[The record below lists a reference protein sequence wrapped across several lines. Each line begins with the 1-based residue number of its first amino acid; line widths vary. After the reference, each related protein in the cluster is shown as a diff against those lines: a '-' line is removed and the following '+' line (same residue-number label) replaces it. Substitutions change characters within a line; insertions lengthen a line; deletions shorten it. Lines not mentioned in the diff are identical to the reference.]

1 MKKFFNFKHFT
12 KKTSNI
18 VIGISSLTLVSGLAI
33 SIPLGIYSYNRSY
46 YQQLNEEIQTLSLE
60 QEQNPFKNGLAGLF
74 DNLTV
79 KDNFKNLTAFTAL
92 NLAKSKI
99 YNFDLLSLIDLNKLY
114 ENEFQISYDLINAQV
129 SGNSIK
135 NIVLF
140 LKSKNDNQ
148 IFSKAIDIKNF
159 AEETKVADDFSKF
172 EIDEKKSSINID
184 SKNLIS
190 FAEFKSKI
198 QANFSAAQ
206 ETESQK
212 FIAFEK
218 ALLAL
223 KGSYNFINNL
233 GNPSFIRN
241 GLTLEPTIVD
251 NNLSFFSENG
261 KNYLNF
267 DLIDGDKKTP
277 IQLEIKGIATN
288 QEIESEI
295 KSWLNDELVPEI
307 ELKPEI
313 QQNLVS
319 KNLSLGSY
327 LYSTQGDREN
337 NSLPKNFSGLFNY
350 TSNEFSLNTN
360 KLKNYIVNIDV
371 ILKDLSEISEQ
382 DRQNLIK
389 DGKVRLN
396 LSGSLTKRDQQKF
409 IKVLDFKFDTDIK
422 PDLNEF
428 SRIFARNLPQTQL
441 QDFSLPKAPNT
452 PALSSDRLVQIFN
465 EIKESSNQIDT
476 NNPNEKLVSQL
487 YLLDF
492 GKNPTKDLLEKY
504 KNELIQITESSKSQT
519 IQTQTFSDVDSGTN
533 ENKSENE
540 SLTLGKSIW
549 KALNLQRNF
558 ISLDVKPEINFEKQS
573 DNFVIEFSLIS
584 TKNNEKLASS
594 KIQINNVLSSQESAF
609 DVASKFYPTF
619 FLDGKA
625 SFSKISSSE
634 LQKIQDL
641 SDNDINFQNSNSV
654 ENKSTHNGFEIKKGF
669 KFIDNSLKTENT
681 STSPQAPKT
690 SPAPFSR
697 VNSGVVYFAFRP
709 KNINDYK
716 KHYLLSDSNGSGLF
730 IQKVARS
737 KYVEKS
743 KPVKAKIENKN
754 VEILP
759 NSSIDIKQIDAKI
772 DQYVIG
778 FDLKQVENFQSSNTY
793 LRNNQDSLHLEI
805 NTFLTSLKE
814 KQAVVLGPNSW
825 NIKNRFFSADIN
837 ENPTG
842 FPPISEYRP
851 SIEIANRIDENRFFS
866 QELRNS
872 SPLVGQKINPIID
885 QDQDILLEIIK
896 TPWSFEIT
904 AYSSSNNQLNSP
916 SSVSL
921 NAKTIYNTNHLTG
934 VWTPFP
940 NFFNLD
946 WAQIGPNPEKMTTN
960 SNTNGSD
967 STQSQNSNAS
977 IILKGLAVYNN
988 SQLTSPL
995 GKPAREEI
1003 KRSFIN
1009 AYLR

>member
-46 YQQLNEEIQTLSLE
+46 YQQLNEEIQTLSLD

-99 YNFDLLSLIDLNKLY
+99 YNFDLLSLIDLDKLY

-148 IFSKAIDIKNF
+148 IFSKAVDIKNF
-159 AEETKVADDFSKF
+159 AEENKVAVDFSKF
-172 EIDEKKSSINID
+172 EIDEEKSSINID

-190 FAEFKSKI
+190 FAEFKTKI
-198 QANFSAAQ
+198 QANFSAFQ

-233 GNPSFIRN
+233 GNPSFIRS

-251 NNLSFFSENG
+251 NNLSFFSENR

-277 IQLEIKGIATN
+277 IQLEIKGIATD
-288 QEIESEI
+288 QEIEAEV
-295 KSWLNDELVPEI
+295 KSWLNDELIPEI

-327 LYSTQGDREN
+327 LYSTQDDKTN
-337 NSLPKNFSGLFNY
+337 NSLPKNFSELFNY

-382 DRQNLIK
+382 DRLNLIK

-396 LSGSLTKRDQQKF
+396 LSGTLTKRDQQKF

-428 SRIFARNLPQTQL
+428 SRIFAKNLPQTQL
-441 QDFSLPKAPNT
+441 QDFSLPKASNT
-452 PALSSDRLVQIFN
+452 PALSSDKLVQIFN
-465 EIKESSNQIDT
+465 EIKQSSNQIDT
-476 NNPNEKLVSQL
+476 KNPDAKLVSQL

-492 GKNPTKDLLEKY
+492 GKNPTKDSLEKY
-504 KNELIQITESSKSQT
+504 KNELIEISKSQA
-519 IQTQTFSDVDSGTN
+519 IQAQTFSDSGDG
-533 ENKSENE
+533 KSENE
-540 SLTLGKSIW
+540 NKNQPLTLGKSIW

-573 DNFVIEFSLIS
+573 DNFVIEFSLVS

-594 KIQINNVLSSQESAF
+594 KIQINNVLSSQQSAF

-625 SFSKISSSE
+625 SFSQTSPTE
-634 LQKIQDL
+634 TLKIQDL
-641 SDNDINFQNSNSV
+641 SDNDINFQNSNSI
-654 ENKSTHNGFEIKKGF
+654 ENKSTHNGFEIKKAF

-681 STSPQAPKT
+681 SSTSQSPKT
-690 SPAPFSR
+690 NPAPFSR

-743 KPVKAKIENKN
+743 KPIEGKVVAGK
-754 VEILP
+754 VEINS
-759 NSSIDIKQIDAKI
+759 NSSIDIKQADAKI
-772 DQYVIG
+772 DEYVIG
-778 FDLKQVENFQSSNTY
+778 FDFQQVENFKSYNSYFRQGQN
-793 LRNNQDSLHLEI
+793 SLHLGLES
-805 NTFLTSLKE
+805 FLTSLKE

-837 ENPTG
+837 ENSTG
-842 FPPISEYRP
+842 FPPNSEYQP
-851 SIEIANRIDENRFFS
+851 SMEIANRTDESRFFS
-866 QELRNS
+866 QELQNS
-872 SPLVGQKINPIID
+872 SPIVGQNIIPIIE

-921 NAKTIYNTNHLTG
+921 NAKTIYNINHLTQ

-946 WAQIGPNPEKMTTN
+946 WSQIGPNPEKMTTDN
-960 SNTNGSD
+960 SSGESV
-967 STQSQNSNAS
+967 STQSQKSNAS

>member
-1 MKKFFNFKHFT
+1 MKKFFNFKHFSS
-12 KKTSNI
+12 KTSNI
-18 VIGISSLTLVSGLAI
+18 VIGISSLTIVSGLAI

-46 YQQLNEEIQTLSLE
+46 YQKLNEEIQTLSLD

-99 YNFDLLSLIDLNKLY
+99 YNFDLLSLIDLDKLY
-114 ENEFQISYDLINAQV
+114 ENEYQITYDLVNAQV

-159 AEETKVADDFSKF
+159 ADENKVVDFSKF

-190 FAEFKSKI
+190 FFEFKTKI
-198 QANFSAAQ
+198 QASFSAAQ

-241 GLTLEPTIVD
+241 GLTLEPRIVD
-251 NNLSFFSENG
+251 NNLSFFSEAG
-261 KNYLNF
+261 QNYLNF

-295 KSWLNDELVPEI
+295 KSWINDELIPEI
-307 ELKPEI
+307 KLKPEI

-327 LYSTQGDREN
+327 LYSTQDDKTDS
-337 NSLPKNFSGLFNY
+337 SLSKNFSGLFNY
-350 TSNEFSLNTN
+350 TSNEFNLNTN

-371 ILKDLSEISEQ
+371 VLKDLSEISEQ
-382 DRQNLIK
+382 DRLNLIK
-389 DGKVRLN
+389 DGKVRLS
-396 LSGSLTKRDQQKF
+396 LSGTLTKRDQQKF

-428 SRIFARNLPQTQL
+428 SRIFAKNLPQTEL
-441 QDFSLPKAPNT
+441 QNFSLPKAANT
-452 PALSSDRLVQIFN
+452 PALSSDKLVQIFN
-465 EIKESSNQIDT
+465 EIKESSSQIDT
-476 NNPNEKLVSQL
+476 KNPNEKLVTQL

-492 GKNPTKDLLEKY
+492 GKNPTKDSLEKY
-504 KNELIQITESSKSQT
+504 KNELIEISESSKSQA
-519 IQTQTFSDVDSGTN
+519 IQAQTFSDSGGQ
-533 ENKSENE
+533 KSENQP
-540 SLTLGKSIW
+540 LTLGKSIW
-549 KALNLQRNF
+549 KALNLQHNF

-573 DNFVIEFSLIS
+573 DNFVIEFSLVS

-594 KIQINNVLSSQESAF
+594 KIQINNVLSSQQSAF

-625 SFSKISSSE
+625 SFSQTSPTGT
-634 LQKIQDL
+634 LKIQDL
-641 SDNDINFQNSNSV
+641 SDNDIHFQNSNSI
-654 ENKSTHNGFEIKKGF
+654 ENKLTHNGFEIKKAF
-669 KFIDNSLKTENT
+669 KFMDNLPKTENT
-681 STSPQAPKT
+681 SSSPESPKPN
-690 SPAPFSR
+690 PAPFSR
-697 VNSGVVYFAFRP
+697 VNSGVVYLAFRP

-716 KHYLLSDSNGSGLF
+716 RHYLLSDSNGSGLF

-737 KYVEKS
+737 EYVEKS
-743 KPVKAKIENKN
+743 KIKAKIENKK
-754 VEILP
+754 VEIIP
-759 NSSIDIKQIDAKI
+759 NSSIDASQIDAKI
-772 DQYVIG
+772 DEYVIG
-778 FDLKQVENFQSSNTY
+778 FDLKQAENFQSSNTY
-793 LRNNQDSLHLEI
+793 LRKDKDWLHLEI
-805 NTFLTSLKE
+805 NSFLTSAKE

-825 NIKNRFFSADIN
+825 NIKNRLLSADIK
-837 ENPTG
+837 ENSSG

-851 SIEIANRIDENRFFS
+851 SIEIANRLDEIRLYS

-872 SPLVGQKINPIID
+872 SPFVGQKINPIIE

-916 SSVSL
+916 FSVSL

-934 VWTPFP
+934 VWNPLP

-946 WAQIGPNPEKMTTN
+946 WAQIGPNPEKMTVDTSTN
-960 SNTNGSD
+960 ESNSA
-967 STQSQNSNAS
+967 QSQNSNAS

-1009 AYLR
+1009 AYLK

>member
-1 MKKFFNFKHFT
+1 MKKFFNFKHFSS
-12 KKTSNI
+12 KTSNI
-18 VIGISSLTLVSGLAI
+18 VIGISSLTIVSGLAI

-46 YQQLNEEIQTLSLE
+46 YQKLNEEIQTLSLD

-79 KDNFKNLTAFTAL
+79 KDSFKNLTAFTAL

-99 YNFDLLSLIDLNKLY
+99 YNFDLLSLIDLDKLY
-114 ENEFQISYDLINAQV
+114 ENEYQITYDLINAQV

-159 AEETKVADDFSKF
+159 ADENKVVDFSKF

-190 FAEFKSKI
+190 FAEFKTKI
-198 QANFSAAQ
+198 QSSFTAIQA
-206 ETESQK
+206 TESQK

-223 KGSYNFINNL
+223 KGSYNFINSL

-241 GLTLEPTIVD
+241 GLTLEPTIID
-251 NNLSFFSENG
+251 NNLSFFSEAG

-267 DLIDGDKKTP
+267 ELIDGDKKTP
-277 IQLEIKGIATN
+277 IQLEIKGITTD

-295 KSWLNDELVPEI
+295 KSWINDELIPEI
-307 ELKPEI
+307 KLKPRI
-313 QQNLVS
+313 QQDLVS

-327 LYSTQGDREN
+327 LYSTQDET
-337 NSLPKNFSGLFNY
+337 NSSLAKNFSELFNY
-350 TSNEFSLNTN
+350 TSNEFGVNTN
-360 KLKNYIVNIDV
+360 KLKNYFVNIDIV
-371 ILKDLSEISEQ
+371 LKDLTEISEQ
-382 DRQNLIK
+382 DRLNLIK
-389 DGKVRLN
+389 DGKVRLS
-396 LSGSLTKRDQQKF
+396 LSGTLTKRDQQKF
-409 IKVLDFKFDTDIK
+409 IKVLDFKLDTDIK

-428 SRIFARNLPQTQL
+428 SRIFAKNLPQTKL
-441 QDFSLPKAPNT
+441 ENFSLPKASNT
-452 PALSSDRLVQIFN
+452 PALSSDKLVQIFN
-465 EIKESSNQIDT
+465 EIKQSSNQIDT
-476 NNPNEKLVSQL
+476 KNPDEKLVSQL

-492 GKNPTKDLLEKY
+492 GKNPTKDSLEQY
-504 KNELIQITESSKSQT
+504 KKELIEISESSKSQA
-519 IQTQTFSDVDSGTN
+519 IQAQTFSDSDDQ
-533 ENKSENE
+533 KSENKPL
-540 SLTLGKSIW
+540 SLGKSIW
-549 KALNLQRNF
+549 KALNLQHNF

-594 KIQINNVLSSQESAF
+594 KIQINNVLSSQQSAF

-625 SFSKISSSE
+625 SFSQTSPTES
-634 LQKIQDL
+634 LKIQDL
-641 SDNDINFQNSNSV
+641 SDNDIHFQDSNSMQ
-654 ENKSTHNGFEIKKGF
+654 NKLTHNGFEIKKAF
-669 KFIDNSLKTENT
+669 KFMDNSPKTENT
-681 STSPQAPKT
+681 SSSTEQPKT
-690 SPAPFSR
+690 NPAPFSR

-716 KHYLLSDSNGSGLF
+716 KHYLLTDSNGSGLF
-730 IQKVARS
+730 IQKVGRS
-737 KYVEKS
+737 KYAEKS
-743 KPVKAKIENKN
+743 KPIEGKIVGKE
-754 VEILP
+754 VEF
-759 NSSIDIKQIDAKI
+759 NRSSSIDTSQIDAKI
-772 DQYVIG
+772 DEYVIG
-778 FDLKQVENFQSSNTY
+778 FDLKQVENFKSSNSY
-793 LRNNQDSLHLEI
+793 FRQDQNSLHLAI
-805 NTFLTSLKE
+805 DSFLTSLKE
-814 KQAVVLGPNSW
+814 KQAVVLGPSSW
-825 NIKNRFFSADIN
+825 NIKDRMLSADIK
-837 ENPTG
+837 ENSAG

-851 SIEIANRIDENRFFS
+851 SIEIANRTDELRFFS
-866 QELRNS
+866 QEFRNS
-872 SPLVGQKINPIID
+872 SPFVGQKINPIIE

-916 SSVSL
+916 FSVSL

-934 VWTPFP
+934 AWTPFP

-946 WAQIGPNPEKMTTN
+946 WAQIGPNPDKTTAYTG
-960 SNTNGSD
+960 SNGSD
-967 STQSQNSNAS
+967 STQNQNSNGS

-988 SQLTSPL
+988 SQLTTPL

-1009 AYLR
+1009 AYLK

>member
-1 MKKFFNFKHFT
+1 MKKFFNFKHFSS
-12 KKTSNI
+12 KTSNI
-18 VIGISSLTLVSGLAI
+18 VIGISSLTIVSGLAI

-46 YQQLNEEIQTLSLE
+46 YQKLNEEIQTLSLD

-79 KDNFKNLTAFTAL
+79 KEDFKNLTAFTAL

-99 YNFDLLSLIDLNKLY
+99 YNFDLLSLIDLDKLY
-114 ENEFQISYDLINAQV
+114 ENEYQITYDLINAQV

-159 AEETKVADDFSKF
+159 ADENKVVDDFSKF

-198 QANFSAAQ
+198 QASFSAAQ
-206 ETESQK
+206 ATENQK

-223 KGSYNFINNL
+223 KGNYNFINSL

-251 NNLSFFSENG
+251 NNLSFFSEAG

-277 IQLEIKGIATN
+277 IQLEIKGIATD

-295 KSWLNDELVPEI
+295 KSWINDELIPEI
-307 ELKPEI
+307 KLKPRI
-313 QQNLVS
+313 QQDLVS

-327 LYSTQGDREN
+327 LYSTQDET
-337 NSLPKNFSGLFNY
+337 NSSLSKNFSELFNY

-360 KLKNYIVNIDV
+360 KLKNYLVNIDIV
-371 ILKDLSEISEQ
+371 LKDLSEISEQ
-382 DRQNLIK
+382 DRLNLIK
-389 DGKVRLN
+389 DGKVRLS
-396 LSGSLTKRDQQKF
+396 LSGTLTKRDEQKF

-428 SRIFARNLPQTQL
+428 SRIFAKNLPQTKL
-441 QDFSLPKAPNT
+441 ENFSLPKASNT
-452 PALSSDRLVQIFN
+452 PALSSDKLVQIFN
-465 EIKESSNQIDT
+465 EIKQSSNQIDT
-476 NNPNEKLVSQL
+476 KNPDEKLVSQL

-492 GKNPTKDLLEKY
+492 GKNPTKDSLEQY
-504 KNELIQITESSKSQT
+504 KKELIEISESSKSQA
-519 IQTQTFSDVDSGTN
+519 IQAQTFSDSDDQ
-533 ENKSENE
+533 KSENKPL
-540 SLTLGKSIW
+540 SLGKSIW
-549 KALNLQRNF
+549 KALNLQHNF

-594 KIQINNVLSSQESAF
+594 KIQINNVLSSQQSAF

-625 SFSKISSSE
+625 SFSQTSPTES
-634 LQKIQDL
+634 LKIQDL
-641 SDNDINFQNSNSV
+641 SDNDIHFQDSNSMQ
-654 ENKSTHNGFEIKKGF
+654 NKLTHNGFEIKKAF
-669 KFIDNSLKTENT
+669 KFMDNSPKTENT
-681 STSPQAPKT
+681 SSSTEQPKT
-690 SPAPFSR
+690 NPAPFSR

-716 KHYLLSDSNGSGLF
+716 KHYLLTDSNGSGLF
-730 IQKVARS
+730 IQKVGRS
-737 KYVEKS
+737 KYAEKS
-743 KPVKAKIENKN
+743 KPIEGKIVGKE
-754 VEILP
+754 VEF
-759 NSSIDIKQIDAKI
+759 NRSSSIDTSQIDAKI
-772 DQYVIG
+772 DEYVIG
-778 FDLKQVENFQSSNTY
+778 FDLKQVENFKSSNSY
-793 LRNNQDSLHLEI
+793 FRQDQNSLHLAI
-805 NTFLTSLKE
+805 DSFLTSLKE
-814 KQAVVLGPNSW
+814 KQAVVLGPSSW
-825 NIKNRFFSADIN
+825 NIKDRMLSADIK
-837 ENPTG
+837 ENSAG

-851 SIEIANRIDENRFFS
+851 SIEIANRTDELRFFS
-866 QELRNS
+866 QEFRNS
-872 SPLVGQKINPIID
+872 SPFVGQKINPIIE

-916 SSVSL
+916 FSVSL

-934 VWTPFP
+934 AWTPFP

-946 WAQIGPNPEKMTTN
+946 WAQIGPNPDKTTAYTG
-960 SNTNGSD
+960 SNGSD
-967 STQSQNSNAS
+967 STQNQNSNGS

-988 SQLTSPL
+988 SQLTTPL

-1009 AYLR
+1009 AYLK

>member
-1 MKKFFNFKHFT
+1 MKKFFNFKHFSS
-12 KKTSNI
+12 KTSNI
-18 VIGISSLTLVSGLAI
+18 VIGISSLTIVSGLAI

-46 YQQLNEEIQTLSLE
+46 YQKLNEEIQTLSLD

-79 KDNFKNLTAFTAL
+79 KDDFKNLTAFTAL

-99 YNFDLLSLIDLNKLY
+99 YNFDLLSLIDLDKLY
-114 ENEFQISYDLINAQV
+114 ENEYQITYDLVNAQV

-159 AEETKVADDFSKF
+159 ADENKVVDFSKF

-184 SKNLIS
+184 SKNLVS
-190 FAEFKSKI
+190 FSEFKSKI
-198 QANFSAAQ
+198 QASFSAAQ
-206 ETESQK
+206 ATESQK

-241 GLTLEPTIVD
+241 GLTLEPVIVD
-251 NNLSFFSENG
+251 NNLSFFSEADQ
-261 KNYLNF
+261 NYLNF
-267 DLIDGDKKTP
+267 ELIDGDKKTP
-277 IQLEIKGIATN
+277 IQLEIKGIATD

-295 KSWLNDELVPEI
+295 KSWINDELIPEI
-307 ELKPEI
+307 KLKPEI

-327 LYSTQGDREN
+327 LYSTQDET
-337 NSLPKNFSGLFNY
+337 NSILSKNFSELFNY

-360 KLKNYIVNIDV
+360 KLKNYLVNIDIV
-371 ILKDLSEISEQ
+371 LKDLSEISEQ
-382 DRQNLIK
+382 DRLNLIK

-396 LSGSLTKRDQQKF
+396 LSGTLTKRDHQKF
-409 IKVLDFKFDTDIK
+409 IKILDFKLDTDIK
-422 PDLNEF
+422 SDLNEF
-428 SRIFARNLPQTQL
+428 SRIFARNLPETKL
-441 QDFSLPKAPNT
+441 QDFSLPKASNT
-452 PALSSDRLVQIFN
+452 PALSSDKLVQIFN
-465 EIKESSNQIDT
+465 EIKESSSQIDT
-476 NNPNEKLVSQL
+476 KNPNDKLVTQL

-492 GKNPTKDLLEKY
+492 GKNPSKDSLEKY
-504 KNELIQITESSKSQT
+504 KKELIEISESSKSQA
-519 IQTQTFSDVDSGTN
+519 IQAQTFSDSGDG
-533 ENKSENE
+533 KSENE
-540 SLTLGKSIW
+540 PLTLGKSIW
-549 KALNLQRNF
+549 KALNLQHNF

-573 DNFVIEFSLIS
+573 DNFVIEFSLVS

-594 KIQINNVLSSQESAF
+594 KIQINNVLSSQQSAF

-619 FLDGKA
+619 FLDGRA
-625 SFSKISSSE
+625 SFSQTSPTE
-634 LQKIQDL
+634 TLKIQDL
-641 SDNDINFQNSNSV
+641 SDNDINFQNSNST
-654 ENKSTHNGFEIKKGF
+654 ENKLTHNGFEIKKAF
-669 KFIDNSLKTENT
+669 KFIDNSQKTENT
-681 STSPQAPKT
+681 SSSTETPKT
-690 SPAPFSR
+690 NPAPFSR
-697 VNSGVVYFAFRP
+697 VNSGVVYLAFRP

-743 KPVKAKIENKN
+743 KPIKAKIEKNKE
-754 VEILP
+754 VQIIP
-759 NSSIDIKQIDAKI
+759 NLSIDASQIDAKI
-772 DQYVIG
+772 DEYVIG
-778 FDLKQVENFQSSNTY
+778 FDLKQAENFQSSNTY
-793 LRNNQDSLHLEI
+793 LRKDKDWLHLEI
-805 NTFLTSLKE
+805 NSFLTSAKE
-814 KQAVVLGPNSW
+814 KQAVVLGPSSW
-825 NIKNRFFSADIN
+825 KIKDRMLSADIN
-837 ENPTG
+837 ENSTG
-842 FPPISEYRP
+842 FPPNSEYRP
-851 SIEIANRIDENRFFS
+851 SIEIANRLDEMRLFS
-866 QELRNS
+866 QEFRNS
-872 SPLVGQKINPIID
+872 SPFVGQKINPIIE

-916 SSVSL
+916 FSVSL
-921 NAKTIYNTNHLTG
+921 NAKTIYNINHFTG
-934 VWTPFP
+934 VWNPLP

-946 WAQIGPNPEKMTTN
+946 WSQIGPNPEKMSTDTD
-960 SNTNGSD
+960 SKGSD
-967 STQSQNSNAS
+967 STQNQKSNAS
-977 IILKGLAVYNN
+977 IILKGLAVYNG

-1009 AYLR
+1009 AYLK

>member
-1 MKKFFNFKHFT
+1 MKKFFNFKHFSS
-12 KKTSNI
+12 KTSNI
-18 VIGISSLTLVSGLAI
+18 VIGISSLTIVSGLAI

-46 YQQLNEEIQTLSLE
+46 YQKLNEEIQTLSLD

-79 KDNFKNLTAFTAL
+79 KDNFKNLTAFIAL

-99 YNFDLLSLIDLNKLY
+99 YNFDLLSLIDLDKLY
-114 ENEFQISYDLINAQV
+114 ENEYQITYDLVNAQV

-140 LKSKNDNQ
+140 LKSENDNQ

-159 AEETKVADDFSKF
+159 ADENKVVDFSKF

-190 FAEFKSKI
+190 FAEFKTKI
-198 QANFSAAQ
+198 QASFSAAQ
-206 ETESQK
+206 ETENQK

-241 GLTLEPTIVD
+241 GLTLEPAIVD
-251 NNLSFFSENG
+251 NNLSFFSEAG

-267 DLIDGDKKTP
+267 ELIDGDKKTP
-277 IQLEIKGIATN
+277 IQLEIKGIATD

-295 KSWLNDELVPEI
+295 KSWINDELIPEI
-307 ELKPEI
+307 KLKPQI

-327 LYSTQGDREN
+327 LYSTQDETN
-337 NSLPKNFSGLFNY
+337 NSLSKNFSELFNY

-360 KLKNYIVNIDV
+360 KLKNYFVNIDIV
-371 ILKDLSEISEQ
+371 LKDLSEISEQ
-382 DRQNLIK
+382 DRLNLIK

-396 LSGSLTKRDQQKF
+396 LSGTLTKRDHQKF
-409 IKVLDFKFDTDIK
+409 IKILDFKLDTDIK

-428 SRIFARNLPQTQL
+428 SRIFARNLPQTKL
-441 QDFSLPKAPNT
+441 QDFSLPKASNM
-452 PALSSDRLVQIFN
+452 PALSSDKLVQIFN
-465 EIKESSNQIDT
+465 EIKESSSQIDT
-476 NNPNEKLVSQL
+476 KNPNEKLVSQL

-492 GKNPTKDLLEKY
+492 GKNPSKDSLEEY
-504 KNELIQITESSKSQT
+504 KKELIEISESSKSQA
-519 IQTQTFSDVDSGTN
+519 IQAQTFSDLNDQ
-533 ENKSENE
+533 KSENKP
-540 SLTLGKSIW
+540 LTLGKSIW
-549 KALNLQRNF
+549 KALNLQHNF
-558 ISLDVKPEINFEKQS
+558 ISLDVRPEINFEKQS
-573 DNFVIEFSLIS
+573 DNFVIEFSLVS

-594 KIQINNVLSSQESAF
+594 KIQINNVLSSQQSAF

-625 SFSKISSSE
+625 SFSQTSSTES
-634 LQKIQDL
+634 LKIQDL
-641 SDNDINFQNSNSV
+641 SDNDIHFQDSNSV
-654 ENKSTHNGFEIKKGF
+654 ENKLTHNGFEIKKAF
-669 KFIDNSLKTENT
+669 KFMDNSPKTENT
-681 STSPQAPKT
+681 SSSTEQPKT
-690 SPAPFSR
+690 NPAPFSR
-697 VNSGVVYFAFRP
+697 VNSGVVYLAFRP

-730 IQKVARS
+730 IQKVGRS

-743 KPVKAKIENKN
+743 KPIEGKIGGGK
-754 VEILP
+754 VEINP
-759 NSSIDIKQIDAKI
+759 SPSIDTKQADAKV
-772 DQYVIG
+772 DEYVIG
-778 FDLKQVENFQSSNTY
+778 FDFQQVEDFKSY
-793 LRNNQDSLHLEI
+793 NNHFRQGQNSLHLGLES
-805 NTFLTSLKE
+805 FSTSLKE
-814 KQAVVLGPNSW
+814 KQAVVLGHNSW

-837 ENPTG
+837 ENSTG
-842 FPPISEYRP
+842 FPPNSEYRP
-851 SIEIANRIDENRFFS
+851 SMEIANRTDESRFFS
-866 QELRNS
+866 QEFRNS
-872 SPLVGQKINPIID
+872 SPFVGQKINPIIE

-904 AYSSSNNQLNSP
+904 VYSSSNNQLNSP
-916 SSVSL
+916 FSVSL
-921 NAKTIYNTNHLTG
+921 NAKTIYNINHLTHE
-934 VWTPFP
+934 WTPFP

-946 WAQIGPNPEKMTTN
+946 WAQIGPNPEKMTTDTA
-960 SNTNGSD
+960 SDGSD
-967 STQSQNSNAS
+967 STQTQNQKSNAS
-977 IILKGLAVYNN
+977 IILKGLAVYND

-1009 AYLR
+1009 AYLK

>member
-1 MKKFFNFKHFT
+1 MKKFFNFKHFSS
-12 KKTSNI
+12 KTSNI
-18 VIGISSLTLVSGLAI
+18 VIGISSLTIVSGLAI

-46 YQQLNEEIQTLSLE
+46 YQKLNEEIQTLSLD

-99 YNFDLLSLIDLNKLY
+99 YNFDLLSLIDLDKLY
-114 ENEFQISYDLINAQV
+114 ENEYQITYDLINAQV

-159 AEETKVADDFSKF
+159 ADENKVVDFSKF

-190 FAEFKSKI
+190 FSEFKSKI
-198 QANFSAAQ
+198 QASFSAAQ
-206 ETESQK
+206 ATESQK

-241 GLTLEPTIVD
+241 GLTLEPVIVD
-251 NNLSFFSENG
+251 NNLSFFSEADQ
-261 KNYLNF
+261 NYLNF
-267 DLIDGDKKTP
+267 ELIDGDKKTP
-277 IQLEIKGIATN
+277 IQLEIKGIATD

-295 KSWLNDELVPEI
+295 KSWINDELIPEI
-307 ELKPEI
+307 KLKPQI

-327 LYSTQGDREN
+327 LYSTQDETN
-337 NSLPKNFSGLFNY
+337 NSLSKNFSELFNY

-360 KLKNYIVNIDV
+360 KLKNYFVNIDIV
-371 ILKDLSEISEQ
+371 LKDLSEISEQ
-382 DRQNLIK
+382 DRLNLIK

-396 LSGSLTKRDQQKF
+396 LSGTLTKRDHQKF
-409 IKVLDFKFDTDIK
+409 IKILDFKLDTDIK

-428 SRIFARNLPQTQL
+428 SRIFARNLPQTKL
-441 QDFSLPKAPNT
+441 QDFSLPKASNM
-452 PALSSDRLVQIFN
+452 PALSSDKLVQIFN
-465 EIKESSNQIDT
+465 EIKESSSQIDT
-476 NNPNEKLVSQL
+476 KNPNEKLVSQL

-492 GKNPTKDLLEKY
+492 GKNPSKDSLEEY
-504 KNELIQITESSKSQT
+504 KKELIEISESSKSQA
-519 IQTQTFSDVDSGTN
+519 IQAQTFSDLDDQ
-533 ENKSENE
+533 KSENKP
-540 SLTLGKSIW
+540 LTLGKSIW
-549 KALNLQRNF
+549 KALNLQHNF
-558 ISLDVKPEINFEKQS
+558 ISLDVRPVINFEKQS
-573 DNFVIEFSLIS
+573 DNFVIEFSLVS

-594 KIQINNVLSSQESAF
+594 KIQINNVLSSQQSAF
-609 DVASKFYPTF
+609 DIASKFYPTF

-625 SFSKISSSE
+625 SFSQTSSTES
-634 LQKIQDL
+634 LKIQDL
-641 SDNDINFQNSNSV
+641 SDNDIHFQDSNST
-654 ENKSTHNGFEIKKGF
+654 ENKLTHNGFEIKKAF
-669 KFIDNSLKTENT
+669 KFIDSSQKTENT
-681 STSPQAPKT
+681 SSSTETPKT
-690 SPAPFSR
+690 NPAPFSR

-709 KNINDYK
+709 KNISDYK

-743 KPVKAKIENKN
+743 KPIKAKIEKNKE
-754 VEILP
+754 VQIIP
-759 NSSIDIKQIDAKI
+759 NPSIDASQIDVKI
-772 DQYVIG
+772 DEYVIG
-778 FDLKQVENFQSSNTY
+778 FDLKQAENFQSSNTY
-793 LRNNQDSLHLEI
+793 LRKDKDWLHLEI
-805 NTFLTSLKE
+805 NSFLTSAKQ
-814 KQAVVLGPNSW
+814 KQAVVLGPSSW
-825 NIKNRFFSADIN
+825 NIKNRLFSADIK
-837 ENPTG
+837 ENSDG
-842 FPPISEYRP
+842 FPPNSEYRP
-851 SIEIANRIDENRFFS
+851 IMEIANRVDEIRLFS
-866 QELRNS
+866 QEFRNS
-872 SPLVGQKINPIID
+872 SPFVGQKINPIIE

-916 SSVSL
+916 FSVSL
-921 NAKTIYNTNHLTG
+921 NAKTIFNVNHLTG
-934 VWTPFP
+934 VWNPLP

-946 WAQIGPNPEKMTTN
+946 WSQIGPNPDKTTADTA
-960 SNTNGSD
+960 SNGSD
-967 STQSQNSNAS
+967 STQSQKSNAS
-977 IILKGLAVYNN
+977 IILKGLAVYNG
-988 SQLTSPL
+988 SQLTTHL

-1009 AYLR
+1009 AYLK

>member
-12 KKTSNI
+12 NKTSNI

-46 YQQLNEEIQTLSLE
+46 YQKLNEEIQTLSLD

-74 DNLTV
+74 DNLIV

-99 YNFDLLSLIDLNKLY
+99 YNFDLLSLIDLDKLY
-114 ENEFQISYDLINAQV
+114 QNEFQISYDLINAQV

-148 IFSKAIDIKNF
+148 IFSKAVDIKNF
-159 AEETKVADDFSKF
+159 AEENKVANDFSKF
-172 EIDEKKSSINID
+172 EIDEEKSSINID

-190 FAEFKSKI
+190 FAEFKTKI

-206 ETESQK
+206 ETENQK

-223 KGSYNFINNL
+223 KGNYNFINSL
-233 GNPSFIRN
+233 GNPSFIRS

-251 NNLSFFSENG
+251 NNLSFFSENR

-288 QEIESEI
+288 QEIETEI
-295 KSWLNDELVPEI
+295 KSWINDELIPEI
-307 ELKPEI
+307 KLKPEV

-327 LYSTQGDREN
+327 LYSTQDDKTN
-337 NSLPKNFSGLFNY
+337 TTLPKNFSELFNY
-350 TSNEFSLNTN
+350 ISNEFSVNTN

-382 DRQNLIK
+382 DRLNLIK

-396 LSGSLTKRDQQKF
+396 LSGTLTKRDQQKF

-428 SRIFARNLPQTQL
+428 SRIFAKNLPQTEL
-441 QDFSLPKAPNT
+441 QDFSLPKALNT
-452 PALSSDRLVQIFN
+452 PALSSDKLVQIFN
-465 EIKESSNQIDT
+465 EIKELSSSQIDT
-476 NNPNEKLVSQL
+476 RNPNEKLVTQL

-504 KNELIQITESSKSQT
+504 KNELIEISESSKSQE
-519 IQTQTFSDVDSGTN
+519 IQTQTFSDSD
-533 ENKSENE
+533 EQKNKNE

-549 KALNLQRNF
+549 KALNLQHNF

-584 TKNNEKLASS
+584 TKNNEKLATS

-625 SFSKISSSE
+625 SFSKNSPRTS
-634 LQKIQDL
+634 LKIQDL
-641 SDNDINFQNSNSV
+641 SDNDINFQNSNSI
-654 ENKSTHNGFEIKKGF
+654 ENKSTHNGFEIKKAF

-681 STSPQAPKT
+681 SSSSEAPKT
-690 SPAPFSR
+690 NPTPFSR
-697 VNSGVVYFAFRP
+697 VNSGVVYFAFRS

-743 KPVKAKIENKN
+743 KPVKAKIENKK
-754 VEILP
+754 VEIIP
-759 NSSIDIKQIDAKI
+759 NSSIDIKHTDAKI
-772 DQYVIG
+772 DEYVIG
-778 FDLKQVENFQSSNTY
+778 FDFKQVENFQSSNTY
-793 LRNNQDSLHLEI
+793 LRKDQDSLHLEI
-805 NTFLTSLKE
+805 DTFLTSLKE

-842 FPPISEYRP
+842 FPPIFEYRP
-851 SIEIANRIDENRFFS
+851 SIEIANRIDESRYFS

-872 SPLVGQKINPIID
+872 SPLVGQKINPIIE

-916 SSVSL
+916 TSVSL

-940 NFFNLD
+940 NFFNFD
-946 WAQIGPNPEKMTTN
+946 WAQIGPNPEKMTTD
-960 SNTNGSD
+960 SSTNGSN
-967 STQSQNSNAS
+967 STQSQKSNAS

>member
-1 MKKFFNFKHFT
+1 MKKFFNFKHFSS
-12 KKTSNI
+12 KTSNI
-18 VIGISSLTLVSGLAI
+18 VIGISSLTIVSGLAI

-46 YQQLNEEIQTLSLE
+46 YQKLNEEIQTLSLD

-99 YNFDLLSLIDLNKLY
+99 YNFDLLSLIDLDKLY
-114 ENEFQISYDLINAQV
+114 ENEYQITYDLINAQV

-159 AEETKVADDFSKF
+159 ADENKVVDDFSKF

-190 FAEFKSKI
+190 FSEFKSKI
-198 QANFSAAQ
+198 QASFAAIKA
-206 ETESQK
+206 TESQK

-223 KGSYNFINNL
+223 KGSYNFINSL

-241 GLTLEPTIVD
+241 GLTLEPTIID
-251 NNLSFFSENG
+251 NNLSFFSEAG

-267 DLIDGDKKTP
+267 ELIDGDKKTP
-277 IQLEIKGIATN
+277 IQLEIKGIATD

-295 KSWLNDELVPEI
+295 KSWINDELIPEI
-307 ELKPEI
+307 KLKPEI
-313 QQNLVS
+313 QQDLVS

-327 LYSTQGDREN
+327 LYSTQDET
-337 NSLPKNFSGLFNY
+337 NSTLSKNFSELFNY

-360 KLKNYIVNIDV
+360 KLKNYLVNIDIV
-371 ILKDLSEISEQ
+371 LKDLSEISEQ
-382 DRQNLIK
+382 DRLNLIK

-396 LSGSLTKRDQQKF
+396 LSGTLTKRDQQKF
-409 IKVLDFKFDTDIK
+409 IKVLDFKLDTDIK

-428 SRIFARNLPQTQL
+428 SRIFAKNLPQTKL
-441 QDFSLPKAPNT
+441 ENFSLPKASNT
-452 PALSSDRLVQIFN
+452 PALSSDKLVQIFN
-465 EIKESSNQIDT
+465 EIKQLSNQIDT
-476 NNPNEKLVSQL
+476 KNPDEKLVTQL

-492 GKNPTKDLLEKY
+492 GKNPTKDSLEKY
-504 KNELIQITESSKSQT
+504 KNELIEISESSKSQS
-519 IQTQTFSDVDSGTN
+519 IQAQTFSDSAEGESKN
-533 ENKSENE
+533 EQ
-540 SLTLGKSIW
+540 LTLGKSIW
-549 KALNLQRNF
+549 KALNLQHNF

-573 DNFVIEFSLIS
+573 DNFVIEFSLVS

-594 KIQINNVLSSQESAF
+594 KIQINNVLSSQQSAF

-625 SFSKISSSE
+625 SFSQTSPTES
-634 LQKIQDL
+634 LKIQDL
-641 SDNDINFQNSNSV
+641 SDNDIHFQDSNSI
-654 ENKSTHNGFEIKKGF
+654 ENKLTHNGFEIKKAF
-669 KFIDNSLKTENT
+669 KFMDNSAKTENT
-681 STSPQAPKT
+681 SSSSESPKT
-690 SPAPFSR
+690 NPAPFSR
-697 VNSGVVYFAFRP
+697 VNSGVVYLAFRP

-716 KHYLLSDSNGSGLF
+716 RHYLLSDSNGSGLF
-730 IQKVARS
+730 IQKVGRS

-743 KPVKAKIENKN
+743 KSIEGKIVGGK
-754 VEILP
+754 VEINS
-759 NSSIDIKQIDAKI
+759 NSSIDAKQIDAKV
-772 DQYVIG
+772 DEYVIG
-778 FDLKQVENFQSSNTY
+778 FDFQQVENFKSY
-793 LRNNQDSLHLEI
+793 NNHFRQGQDSLHLGLES
-805 NTFLTSLKE
+805 FLTSLKE
-814 KQAVVLGPNSW
+814 KQAVVLGPDSW
-825 NIKNRFFSADIN
+825 NIKNRFFSSDIK
-837 ENPTG
+837 ENSDG
-842 FPPISEYRP
+842 FPPNSEYRP
-851 SIEIANRIDENRFFS
+851 LMEIANRTDESRFFS
-866 QELRNS
+866 QEFRNS
-872 SPLVGQKINPIID
+872 SPFVGQKINPIIE

-916 SSVSL
+916 FSVSL
-921 NAKTIYNTNHLTG
+921 NAKTIYNVNHLTG

-946 WAQIGPNPEKMTTN
+946 WAQIGPNPEKMTTDTN
-960 SNTNGSD
+960 SDESA
-967 STQSQNSNAS
+967 STQSQKSNAS
-977 IILKGLAVYNN
+977 IILKGLAVYND
-988 SQLTSPL
+988 SQLTTPL

-1009 AYLR
+1009 AYLK

>member
-33 SIPLGIYSYNRSY
+33 SISLGIYSYNRSY
-46 YQQLNEEIQTLSLE
+46 YQKLNEEIQTLSLD

-159 AEETKVADDFSKF
+159 AEENKVAADFSKF
-172 EIDEKKSSINID
+172 EIDEEKSSINID

-190 FAEFKSKI
+190 FAEFKTKI
-198 QANFSAAQ
+198 QANFSAFQ
-206 ETESQK
+206 ETENQK

-233 GNPSFIRN
+233 GNPSFIRS

-251 NNLSFFSENG
+251 NNLSFFSENR

-277 IQLEIKGIATN
+277 IQLEIKGIATD
-288 QEIESEI
+288 QEIEAEV
-295 KSWLNDELVPEI
+295 KSWLNDELIPEI

-327 LYSTQGDREN
+327 LYSTQDDKTIA
-337 NSLPKNFSGLFNY
+337 SLPKNFSELFNY

-382 DRQNLIK
+382 DRLNLIK

-396 LSGSLTKRDQQKF
+396 LSGTLTKRDQQKF

-428 SRIFARNLPQTQL
+428 SRIFAKNLPQTQL
-441 QDFSLPKAPNT
+441 QDFSLPKASNT
-452 PALSSDRLVQIFN
+452 PALSSDKLVQIFN
-465 EIKESSNQIDT
+465 EIKQSSNQIDT
-476 NNPNEKLVSQL
+476 KNPDAKLVSQL

-492 GKNPTKDLLEKY
+492 GKNPTKDSFEKY
-504 KNELIQITESSKSQT
+504 KNELIEISKSQA
-519 IQTQTFSDVDSGTN
+519 IQAQTFSDSGDG
-533 ENKSENE
+533 KSENE
-540 SLTLGKSIW
+540 NKNQPLTLGKSIW
-549 KALNLQRNF
+549 KALNLQHNF

-573 DNFVIEFSLIS
+573 DNFVIEFSLVS

-594 KIQINNVLSSQESAF
+594 KIQINNVLSSQQSAF

-625 SFSKISSSE
+625 SFSQTSPTE
-634 LQKIQDL
+634 TLKIQDL
-641 SDNDINFQNSNSV
+641 SDNDINFENSNSI
-654 ENKSTHNGFEIKKGF
+654 ENKSTHNGFEIKKAF
-669 KFIDNSLKTENT
+669 KFIDNSPKTENT
-681 STSPQAPKT
+681 SSSSQSPKT
-690 SPAPFSR
+690 NPAPFSR

-743 KPVKAKIENKN
+743 KSIEGKIVGNK
-754 VEILP
+754 VEI
-759 NSSIDIKQIDAKI
+759 NSSPSIDAKQVDAKI
-772 DQYVIG
+772 DEYVIG
-778 FDLKQVENFQSSNTY
+778 FDFQQVENFKSY
-793 LRNNQDSLHLEI
+793 NNHFRQGQNSLHLGLES
-805 NTFLTSLKE
+805 FLTSLKE

-837 ENPTG
+837 ENSTG
-842 FPPISEYRP
+842 FPPNSEYRP
-851 SIEIANRIDENRFFS
+851 SMEIANRTDESRFFS
-866 QELRNS
+866 QELQNS
-872 SPLVGQKINPIID
+872 SPIVGSNIIPIIE

-921 NAKTIYNTNHLTG
+921 NAKTIYNINHLTQE
-934 VWTPFP
+934 WTPFP

-946 WAQIGPNPEKMTTN
+946 WSQIGPNPEKMTTGT
-960 SNTNGSD
+960 SSNGSD
-967 STQSQNSNAS
+967 SSQSQKSNAS

>member
-12 KKTSNI
+12 SKTSNI

-33 SIPLGIYSYNRSY
+33 SIPLGIYSYNSSY
-46 YQQLNEEIQTLSLE
+46 YQKLNEEIQTLSLD
-60 QEQNPFKNGLAGLF
+60 QEQNPFQNGLAGLF

-99 YNFDLLSLIDLNKLY
+99 YNFDLLSLIDLDKLY
-114 ENEFQISYDLINAQV
+114 QNEFQITYDLINAQV

-148 IFSKAIDIKNF
+148 IFSKAVDIKNF
-159 AEETKVADDFSKF
+159 AEENKVADDFSKF

-190 FAEFKSKI
+190 FAEFKTKI
-198 QANFSAAQ
+198 QASFSAAQ
-206 ETESQK
+206 ETESPK

-288 QEIESEI
+288 QEIETEI
-295 KSWLNDELVPEI
+295 KSWLNDELIPEI
-307 ELKPEI
+307 KLKPQV
-313 QQNLVS
+313 QQDLVS

-327 LYSTQGDREN
+327 LYSTQDDKEN
-337 NSLPKNFSGLFNY
+337 SSLPKNFSELFNY
-350 TSNEFSLNTN
+350 TSNEFNVNTN

-382 DRQNLIK
+382 DRLNLIK

-396 LSGSLTKRDQQKF
+396 LSGSLTKRDHQKF
-409 IKVLDFKFDTDIK
+409 IKVLDFKLDTDIK

-441 QDFSLPKAPNT
+441 QDFSLPKASNT

-465 EIKESSNQIDT
+465 EIKELSSKQIDT
-476 NNPNEKLVSQL
+476 KNPDEKLVSQL

-492 GKNPTKDLLEKY
+492 GKNPTKDSLEKY
-504 KNELIQITESSKSQT
+504 KKELIEIAESSKSQA
-519 IQTQTFSDVDSGTN
+519 IQAQTFSDSEGNKN
-533 ENKSENE
+533 ENQ

-549 KALNLQRNF
+549 KALNLQHNF

-584 TKNNEKLASS
+584 TKNNKKLASS
-594 KIQINNVLSSQESAF
+594 KIQINNVLSSQQSAF

-625 SFSKISSSE
+625 SFSKTSPTES
-634 LQKIQDL
+634 LKIQDL
-641 SDNDINFQNSNSV
+641 SDNDINFQNSNSI
-654 ENKSTHNGFEIKKGF
+654 ENKLTHNGFEIKKAF

-681 STSPQAPKT
+681 SSSTETPKT
-690 SPAPFSR
+690 NPAPFSR

-754 VEILP
+754 VEIIP
-759 NSSIDIKQIDAKI
+759 NSSVDFSQTDAKI
-772 DQYVIG
+772 DEYVIG
-778 FDLKQVENFQSSNTY
+778 FDFKQVENFQSSNTY
-793 LRNNQDSLHLEI
+793 LRKDQDSLHLEI
-805 NTFLTSLKE
+805 DTFLTSLKE

-842 FPPISEYRP
+842 FPPNSEYRP
-851 SIEIANRIDENRFFS
+851 SIEIANRIDESRFFS

-872 SPLVGQKINPIID
+872 SPFIGQKINPIIE

-904 AYSSSNNQLNSP
+904 AYSLSNNQLNSP

-946 WAQIGPNPEKMTTN
+946 WAQIGPNPEKMPTDTN
-960 SNTNGSD
+960 SNGSI
-967 STQSQNSNAS
+967 SNQSEKSNAS

>member
-1 MKKFFNFKHFT
+1 MKKFFNFKHFSS
-12 KKTSNI
+12 KTSNI
-18 VIGISSLTLVSGLAI
+18 VIGISSLTIVSGLAI

-46 YQQLNEEIQTLSLE
+46 YQKLNEEIQTLSLD

-79 KDNFKNLTAFTAL
+79 KDSFKNLTAFTAL

-99 YNFDLLSLIDLNKLY
+99 YNFDLLSLIDLDKLY
-114 ENEFQISYDLINAQV
+114 ENEYQITYDLINAQV

-159 AEETKVADDFSKF
+159 ADENKVVDFSKF

-190 FAEFKSKI
+190 FAEFKTKI
-198 QANFSAAQ
+198 QSSFTAIQA
-206 ETESQK
+206 TESQK

-223 KGSYNFINNL
+223 KGSYNFINSL

-241 GLTLEPTIVD
+241 GLTLEPTIID
-251 NNLSFFSENG
+251 NNLSFFSEAG

-267 DLIDGDKKTP
+267 ELIDGDKKTP
-277 IQLEIKGIATN
+277 IQLEIKGITTD

-295 KSWLNDELVPEI
+295 KSWINDELIPEI
-307 ELKPEI
+307 KLKPRI
-313 QQNLVS
+313 QQDLVS

-327 LYSTQGDREN
+327 LYSTQDET
-337 NSLPKNFSGLFNY
+337 NSSLAKNFSELFNY
-350 TSNEFSLNTN
+350 TSNEFGVNTN
-360 KLKNYIVNIDV
+360 KLKNYFVNIDIV
-371 ILKDLSEISEQ
+371 LKDLTEISEQ
-382 DRQNLIK
+382 DRLNLIK
-389 DGKVRLN
+389 DGKVRLS
-396 LSGSLTKRDQQKF
+396 LSGTLTKRDQQKF
-409 IKVLDFKFDTDIK
+409 IKVLDFKLDTDIK

-428 SRIFARNLPQTQL
+428 SRIFAKNLPQTKL
-441 QDFSLPKAPNT
+441 ENFSLPKASNT
-452 PALSSDRLVQIFN
+452 PALSSDKLVQIFN
-465 EIKESSNQIDT
+465 EIKQSSNQIDT
-476 NNPNEKLVSQL
+476 KNPDEKLVSQL

-492 GKNPTKDLLEKY
+492 GKNPTKDSLEQY
-504 KNELIQITESSKSQT
+504 KKELIEISESSKSQA
-519 IQTQTFSDVDSGTN
+519 IQAQTFSDSDDQ
-533 ENKSENE
+533 KSENKPL
-540 SLTLGKSIW
+540 SLGKSIW
-549 KALNLQRNF
+549 KALNLQHNF

-594 KIQINNVLSSQESAF
+594 KIQINNVLSSQQSAF

-625 SFSKISSSE
+625 SFSQTSPTES
-634 LQKIQDL
+634 LKIQDL
-641 SDNDINFQNSNSV
+641 SDNDIHFQDSNSMQ
-654 ENKSTHNGFEIKKGF
+654 NKLTHNGFEIKKAF
-669 KFIDNSLKTENT
+669 KFMDNSPKTENT
-681 STSPQAPKT
+681 SSSTEQPKT
-690 SPAPFSR
+690 NPAPFSR

-716 KHYLLSDSNGSGLF
+716 KHYLLTDSNGSGLF
-730 IQKVARS
+730 IQKVGRS
-737 KYVEKS
+737 KYAEKS
-743 KPVKAKIENKN
+743 KPIEGKIVGKE
-754 VEILP
+754 VEF
-759 NSSIDIKQIDAKI
+759 NRSSSIDTSQIDAKI
-772 DQYVIG
+772 DEYVIG
-778 FDLKQVENFQSSNTY
+778 FDLKQVENFKSSNSY
-793 LRNNQDSLHLEI
+793 FRQDQNSLHLAI
-805 NTFLTSLKE
+805 DSFLTSLKE
-814 KQAVVLGPNSW
+814 KQAVVLGPSSW
-825 NIKNRFFSADIN
+825 NIKDRMLSADIK
-837 ENPTG
+837 ENSAG

-851 SIEIANRIDENRFFS
+851 SMEIANRVDELRFFS
-866 QELRNS
+866 QEFRNS
-872 SPLVGQKINPIID
+872 SPFVGQKINPIIE
-885 QDQDILLEIIK
+885 QDQDILLEIVK

-916 SSVSL
+916 FSVSL

-934 VWTPFP
+934 AWTPFP

-946 WAQIGPNPEKMTTN
+946 WAQIGPNPDKTTADTA
-960 SNTNGSD
+960 SNGSD
-967 STQSQNSNAS
+967 STQNQNSNGS

-988 SQLTSPL
+988 SQLTTPL

-1009 AYLR
+1009 AYLK

>member
-1 MKKFFNFKHFT
+1 MKKFFNFKHFSS
-12 KKTSNI
+12 KTSNI
-18 VIGISSLTLVSGLAI
+18 VIGISSLTIVSGLAI

-46 YQQLNEEIQTLSLE
+46 YQKLNEEIQTLSLD

-79 KDNFKNLTAFTAL
+79 KEDFKNLTAFTAL

-99 YNFDLLSLIDLNKLY
+99 YNFDLLSLIDLDKLY
-114 ENEFQISYDLINAQV
+114 ENEYQITYDLINAQV

-159 AEETKVADDFSKF
+159 ADENKVVDDFSKF

-198 QANFSAAQ
+198 QASFSAAQ
-206 ETESQK
+206 ATENQK

-223 KGSYNFINNL
+223 KGNYNFINSL

-251 NNLSFFSENG
+251 NNLSFFSEAG

-277 IQLEIKGIATN
+277 IQLEIKGIATD

-295 KSWLNDELVPEI
+295 KSWINDELIPEI
-307 ELKPEI
+307 KLKPRI
-313 QQNLVS
+313 QQDLVS

-327 LYSTQGDREN
+327 LYSTQDET
-337 NSLPKNFSGLFNY
+337 NSSLSKNFSELFNY

-360 KLKNYIVNIDV
+360 KLKNYLVNIDIV
-371 ILKDLSEISEQ
+371 LKDLSEISEQ
-382 DRQNLIK
+382 DRLNLIK
-389 DGKVRLN
+389 DRKVRLS
-396 LSGSLTKRDQQKF
+396 LSGTLTKRDEQKF

-428 SRIFARNLPQTQL
+428 SRIFAKNLPQTKL
-441 QDFSLPKAPNT
+441 ENFSLPKASNT
-452 PALSSDRLVQIFN
+452 PALSSDKLVQIFN
-465 EIKESSNQIDT
+465 EIKQSSNQIDT
-476 NNPNEKLVSQL
+476 KNPDEKLVSQL

-492 GKNPTKDLLEKY
+492 GKNPTKDSLEQY
-504 KNELIQITESSKSQT
+504 KKELIEISESSKSQA
-519 IQTQTFSDVDSGTN
+519 IQAQTFSDSDDQ
-533 ENKSENE
+533 KSENKPL
-540 SLTLGKSIW
+540 SLGKSIW
-549 KALNLQRNF
+549 KALNLQHNF

-594 KIQINNVLSSQESAF
+594 KIQINNVLSSQQSAF

-625 SFSKISSSE
+625 SFSQTSPTES
-634 LQKIQDL
+634 LKIQDL
-641 SDNDINFQNSNSV
+641 SDNDIHFQDSNSMQ
-654 ENKSTHNGFEIKKGF
+654 NKLTHNGFEIKKAF
-669 KFIDNSLKTENT
+669 KFMDNSPKTENT
-681 STSPQAPKT
+681 SSSTEQPKT
-690 SPAPFSR
+690 NPAPFSR

-716 KHYLLSDSNGSGLF
+716 KHYLLTDSNGSGLF
-730 IQKVARS
+730 IQKVGRS
-737 KYVEKS
+737 KYAEKS
-743 KPVKAKIENKN
+743 KPIEGKIVGKE
-754 VEILP
+754 VEF
-759 NSSIDIKQIDAKI
+759 NRSSSIDTSQIDAKI
-772 DQYVIG
+772 DEYVIG
-778 FDLKQVENFQSSNTY
+778 FDLKQVENFKSSNSY
-793 LRNNQDSLHLEI
+793 FRQDQNSLHLAI
-805 NTFLTSLKE
+805 DSFLTSLKE
-814 KQAVVLGPNSW
+814 KQAVVLGPSSW
-825 NIKNRFFSADIN
+825 NIKDRMLSADIK
-837 ENPTG
+837 ENSAG

-851 SIEIANRIDENRFFS
+851 SMEIANRVDELRFFS
-866 QELRNS
+866 QEFRNS
-872 SPLVGQKINPIID
+872 SPFVGQKINPIIE
-885 QDQDILLEIIK
+885 QDQDILLEIVK

-916 SSVSL
+916 FSVSL

-934 VWTPFP
+934 AWTPFP

-946 WAQIGPNPEKMTTN
+946 WAQIGPNPDKTTADTA
-960 SNTNGSD
+960 SNGSD
-967 STQSQNSNAS
+967 STQNQNSNGS

-988 SQLTSPL
+988 SQLTTPL

-1009 AYLR
+1009 AYLK

>member
-1 MKKFFNFKHFT
+1 MKKSFNFKHFT
-12 KKTSNI
+12 NKTSNI

-33 SIPLGIYSYNRSY
+33 SIPLGIYSYNHSY
-46 YQQLNEEIQTLSLE
+46 YQKLNEEIQTLSLD

-99 YNFDLLSLIDLNKLY
+99 YNFDLLSLIDLDKLY
-114 ENEFQISYDLINAQV
+114 ENEFQITYDLINAEV

-135 NIVLF
+135 NIALF

-148 IFSKAIDIKNF
+148 IFSKAVDIKNF
-159 AEETKVADDFSKF
+159 AEENKVPDDFSKF

-190 FAEFKSKI
+190 FAEFETKI
-198 QANFSAAQ
+198 QASFSATQ

-223 KGSYNFINNL
+223 NGSYNFINNL

-241 GLTLEPTIVD
+241 GLALEPTIVD

-288 QEIESEI
+288 QEIEAEI
-295 KSWLNDELVPEI
+295 KSWLNDELIPEI
-307 ELKPEI
+307 KIKPQI

-327 LYSTQGDREN
+327 LYSTQDDKTN
-337 NSLPKNFSGLFNY
+337 DSLPKNFSELFNY

-382 DRQNLIK
+382 DRLNLIK

-396 LSGSLTKRDQQKF
+396 LSGTLTKRDQQKY
-409 IKVLDFKFDTDIK
+409 IKVLDFKFDSDIK

-441 QDFSLPKAPNT
+441 QNFSLPKALNT
-452 PALSSDRLVQIFN
+452 PALSSDRLVQVFN
-465 EIKESSNQIDT
+465 EIKQLSSNQIDT
-476 NNPNEKLVSQL
+476 SNPNEKLVSQL

-504 KNELIQITESSKSQT
+504 KNELIEISESSKSQA
-519 IQTQTFSDVDSGTN
+519 IQAQTFSDLG
-533 ENKSENE
+533 EGKSENE

-549 KALNLQRNF
+549 KALNLQHNF

-573 DNFVIEFSLIS
+573 NNFVIEFSLIS

-625 SFSKISSSE
+625 SFSKTSPTTS
-634 LQKIQDL
+634 LKIQDL
-641 SDNDINFQNSNSV
+641 SDNDIHFQDSNSI
-654 ENKSTHNGFEIKKGF
+654 ENKSTHNGFEIKKAF
-669 KFIDNSLKTENT
+669 KFVDNSLKTEDT
-681 STSPQAPKT
+681 SSSSEAPKT
-690 SPAPFSR
+690 NTAPFSR

-754 VEILP
+754 VEIIP
-759 NSSIDIKQIDAKI
+759 NSSIDTSQIDAKI
-772 DQYVIG
+772 DEYVIG
-778 FDLKQVENFQSSNTY
+778 FDFKQVENFQSSNTY
-793 LRNNQDSLHLEI
+793 LRQDQNSLHLEI
-805 NTFLTSLKE
+805 DTFSTSLKE

-842 FPPISEYRP
+842 FPPNSEYRP
-851 SIEIANRIDENRFFS
+851 SIEIGNRIDESRFFS
-866 QELRNS
+866 QELQNS
-872 SPLVGQKINPIID
+872 SPIVGQTINPIIE

-904 AYSSSNNQLNSP
+904 AYSSSNNQLNSAF
-916 SSVSL
+916 SVSL

-946 WAQIGPNPEKMTTN
+946 WSQIGPNPDKMTTDP
-960 SNTNGSD
+960 SSSESA
-967 STQSQNSNAS
+967 STQSQKSNAS

-995 GKPAREEI
+995 GKSAREEI

>member
-12 KKTSNI
+12 NKTSNI

-46 YQQLNEEIQTLSLE
+46 YQKLNEEIQTLSLD

-159 AEETKVADDFSKF
+159 AEENKVAADFSKF
-172 EIDEKKSSINID
+172 EIDEEKSSINID

-190 FAEFKSKI
+190 FAEFKTKI
-198 QANFSAAQ
+198 QANFSAFQ

-277 IQLEIKGIATN
+277 IQLEIKGIATD
-288 QEIESEI
+288 QEIEAEV
-295 KSWLNDELVPEI
+295 KSWLNDELIPEI
-307 ELKPEI
+307 KIKPQI

-327 LYSTQGDREN
+327 LYSTQDDKTN
-337 NSLPKNFSGLFNY
+337 NSLPKNFSELFNY

-382 DRQNLIK
+382 DRLNLIK

-396 LSGSLTKRDQQKF
+396 LSGTLTKRDQQKF

-428 SRIFARNLPQTQL
+428 SRIFAKNLPQTQL
-441 QDFSLPKAPNT
+441 QDFSLPKASNT

-465 EIKESSNQIDT
+465 EIKQSSNQIDT
-476 NNPNEKLVSQL
+476 KNPDAKLVSQL

-492 GKNPTKDLLEKY
+492 GKNPTKDSLEKY
-504 KNELIQITESSKSQT
+504 KNELIEISKSQA
-519 IQTQTFSDVDSGTN
+519 IQAQTFSDSGDG
-533 ENKSENE
+533 KSENE
-540 SLTLGKSIW
+540 NKNQPLTLGKSIW
-549 KALNLQRNF
+549 KALNLQHNF

-573 DNFVIEFSLIS
+573 DNFVIEFSLVS

-594 KIQINNVLSSQESAF
+594 KIQINNVLSSQQSAF

-625 SFSKISSSE
+625 SFSQTSPTE
-634 LQKIQDL
+634 TLKIQDL
-641 SDNDINFQNSNSV
+641 SDNDINFENSNSI
-654 ENKSTHNGFEIKKGF
+654 ENKSTHNGFEIKKAF
-669 KFIDNSLKTENT
+669 KFVDNSLKTVNT
-681 STSPQAPKT
+681 SSSSQSPKT
-690 SPAPFSR
+690 NPAPFSR

-716 KHYLLSDSNGSGLF
+716 KHYLLSDSNGNGLF

-743 KPVKAKIENKN
+743 KPLEGKIVDKK
-754 VEILP
+754 VEINP
-759 NSSIDIKQIDAKI
+759 SPSINIKQADAKI
-772 DQYVIG
+772 DEYVIG
-778 FDLKQVENFQSSNTY
+778 FDFKQVENFKSYNSYFRQ
-793 LRNNQDSLHLEI
+793 NQNSLHLGI
-805 NTFLTSLKE
+805 DSFLTSLKE

-837 ENPTG
+837 ENSTG
-842 FPPISEYRP
+842 FPPNSEYRP
-851 SIEIANRIDENRFFS
+851 SMEIANRVDEIRFFS
-866 QELRNS
+866 QEFRNS
-872 SPLVGQKINPIID
+872 SPFVGQNINPIID

-921 NAKTIYNTNHLTG
+921 NAKTIYNINHLTQE
-934 VWTPFP
+934 WTPFP

-946 WAQIGPNPEKMTTN
+946 WSQIGPNPVKMTTGT
-960 SNTNGSD
+960 SSNGSD
-967 STQSQNSNAS
+967 SSQSQKSNAS

>member
-12 KKTSNI
+12 SKTSNI

-46 YQQLNEEIQTLSLE
+46 YQKLNEEIQTLSLE

-99 YNFDLLSLIDLNKLY
+99 YNFDLLSLIDLDKLY
-114 ENEFQISYDLINAQV
+114 QNEFQISYDLINAQV

-148 IFSKAIDIKNF
+148 IFSKAVDIKNF
-159 AEETKVADDFSKF
+159 AEENKVADDFSKF

-190 FAEFKSKI
+190 FAEFKTKI
-198 QANFSAAQ
+198 QASFSAAQ
-206 ETESQK
+206 ATESQK

-218 ALLAL
+218 ALLEL

-241 GLTLEPTIVD
+241 GLALEPTIVD

-288 QEIESEI
+288 QEIETEI
-295 KSWLNDELVPEI
+295 KSWLNDELIPEI
-307 ELKPEI
+307 KLKPQV

-327 LYSTQGDREN
+327 LYSTQDNKEN
-337 NSLPKNFSGLFNY
+337 SSLPKNFSELFNY
-350 TSNEFSLNTN
+350 TSNEFSVNTN

-382 DRQNLIK
+382 DRLNLIK

-396 LSGSLTKRDQQKF
+396 LSGSLTKRDHQKF
-409 IKVLDFKFDTDIK
+409 IKVLDFKLDTDIK

-428 SRIFARNLPQTQL
+428 SRIFARNLPQTKL
-441 QDFSLPKAPNT
+441 QDFSLPKASNT

-465 EIKESSNQIDT
+465 EIKELSSKQIDT
-476 NNPNEKLVSQL
+476 RNPDEKLVSQL

-492 GKNPTKDLLEKY
+492 GKNPTKDSLEKY
-504 KNELIQITESSKSQT
+504 KNELIEIAESSKSQAV
-519 IQTQTFSDVDSGTN
+519 QVQTFSDSDAAKN
-533 ENKSENE
+533 ENE

-549 KALNLQRNF
+549 KALNLQHNF

-594 KIQINNVLSSQESAF
+594 KIQINNVLSSQQSAF

-619 FLDGKA
+619 FIDGKA
-625 SFSKISSSE
+625 SFSKTSATES
-634 LQKIQDL
+634 LKIQDL
-641 SDNDINFQNSNSV
+641 SDNDINFQNSNSI
-654 ENKSTHNGFEIKKGF
+654 ENKLTHNGFEIKKAF
-669 KFIDNSLKTENT
+669 KFIDNSPKTENT
-681 STSPQAPKT
+681 SSSTETPKT
-690 SPAPFSR
+690 NRAPFSR

-743 KPVKAKIENKN
+743 KPVKAKIENKE
-754 VEILP
+754 VQIIP
-759 NSSIDIKQIDAKI
+759 NSSIDIKQVDAKI
-772 DQYVIG
+772 DEYVIG
-778 FDLKQVENFQSSNTY
+778 FDFKQVENFQSSNTY
-793 LRNNQDSLHLEI
+793 LRKNQDSLHLEI
-805 NTFLTSLKE
+805 DTFLTSLKE
-814 KQAVVLGPNSW
+814 KQAVVLGSNSW

-837 ENPTG
+837 ENPIG
-842 FPPISEYRP
+842 FPPNSEYRP
-851 SIEIANRIDENRFFS
+851 SIEIANRVDEIRLFS

-872 SPLVGQKINPIID
+872 SPFIGQKINPIIE

-946 WAQIGPNPEKMTTN
+946 WAQIGPNPEKMPADTS
-960 SNTNGSD
+960 SNGTV
-967 STQSQNSNAS
+967 STQNQKSNAS

>member
-1 MKKFFNFKHFT
+1 MKKFFNFKNFT
-12 KKTSNI
+12 NKTSNI

-46 YQQLNEEIQTLSLE
+46 YQQLNEEIQTLSLD

-99 YNFDLLSLIDLNKLY
+99 YNFDLLSLIDLDKLY

-140 LKSKNDNQ
+140 LKSKSDNQ
-148 IFSKAIDIKNF
+148 IFSKAVDIKNF
-159 AEETKVADDFSKF
+159 AEENKVAADFSKF
-172 EIDEKKSSINID
+172 EIDEEKSSINID

-190 FAEFKSKI
+190 FAEFKTKI
-198 QANFSAAQ
+198 QANFSAFQ

-233 GNPSFIRN
+233 GNPSFIRD

-251 NNLSFFSENG
+251 NNLSFFSENR

-277 IQLEIKGIATN
+277 IQLEIKGIATD
-288 QEIESEI
+288 QEIEAEV
-295 KSWLNDELVPEI
+295 KSWLNDELIPEI

-327 LYSTQGDREN
+327 LYSTQDDKTN
-337 NSLPKNFSGLFNY
+337 TSLPKNFSKLFNY

-382 DRQNLIK
+382 DRLNLIK

-396 LSGSLTKRDQQKF
+396 LSGTLTKRDQQKF

-428 SRIFARNLPQTQL
+428 SRIFAKNLPQTQL
-441 QDFSLPKAPNT
+441 QDFSLPKASNT

-465 EIKESSNQIDT
+465 EIKQSSNQIDT
-476 NNPNEKLVSQL
+476 KNPDAKLVSQL

-492 GKNPTKDLLEKY
+492 GKNPTKDSLEKY
-504 KNELIQITESSKSQT
+504 KNELIEISKSQA
-519 IQTQTFSDVDSGTN
+519 IQAQTFSDSGDG
-533 ENKSENE
+533 KSENE
-540 SLTLGKSIW
+540 NKNQPLTLGKSIW

-573 DNFVIEFSLIS
+573 DNFVIEFSLVS

-594 KIQINNVLSSQESAF
+594 KIQINNVLSSQQSAF

-625 SFSKISSSE
+625 SFSQTSPTE
-634 LQKIQDL
+634 TLKIQDL
-641 SDNDINFQNSNSV
+641 SDNDINFENSNYI
-654 ENKSTHNGFEIKKGF
+654 ENKSTHNGFEIKKAF

-681 STSPQAPKT
+681 SSSSEAPKT
-690 SPAPFSR
+690 NPAPFSR

-743 KPVKAKIENKN
+743 KSIEGKIVGNK
-754 VEILP
+754 VEI
-759 NSSIDIKQIDAKI
+759 NSSPSIDAKQVDAKI
-772 DQYVIG
+772 DEYVIG
-778 FDLKQVENFQSSNTY
+778 FDFQQVENFKSY
-793 LRNNQDSLHLEI
+793 NNHSRQGQNSLHLGLES
-805 NTFLTSLKE
+805 FLTSLKE

-837 ENPTG
+837 ENSTG
-842 FPPISEYRP
+842 FPPNSEYRP
-851 SIEIANRIDENRFFS
+851 LMEIANRTDESRFFS
-866 QELRNS
+866 QELQNS
-872 SPLVGQKINPIID
+872 SPIVGQNIIPIIE

-921 NAKTIYNTNHLTG
+921 NAKTIYNINHLTQ

-946 WAQIGPNPEKMTTN
+946 WSQIGPNPEKMTTDN
-960 SNTNGSD
+960 SSGESV
-967 STQSQNSNAS
+967 STQSQKSNAS

>member
-1 MKKFFNFKHFT
+1 MKKFFNFKHFSS
-12 KKTSNI
+12 KTSNI
-18 VIGISSLTLVSGLAI
+18 VIGISSLTIVSGLAI

-46 YQQLNEEIQTLSLE
+46 YQKLNEEIQTLSLD

-79 KDNFKNLTAFTAL
+79 KEDFKNLTAFTAL

-99 YNFDLLSLIDLNKLY
+99 YNFDLLSLIDLDKLY
-114 ENEFQISYDLINAQV
+114 ENEYQITYDLINAQV

-159 AEETKVADDFSKF
+159 ADENKVVDDFSKF

-198 QANFSAAQ
+198 QASFSAAQ
-206 ETESQK
+206 ATENQK

-223 KGSYNFINNL
+223 KGNYNFINSL

-251 NNLSFFSENG
+251 NNLSFFSEAG

-277 IQLEIKGIATN
+277 IQLEIKGIATD

-295 KSWLNDELVPEI
+295 KSWINDELIPEI
-307 ELKPEI
+307 KLKPRI
-313 QQNLVS
+313 QQDLVS

-327 LYSTQGDREN
+327 LYSTQDET
-337 NSLPKNFSGLFNY
+337 NSSLSKNFSELFNY

-360 KLKNYIVNIDV
+360 KLKNYLVNIDIV
-371 ILKDLSEISEQ
+371 LKDLSEISEQ
-382 DRQNLIK
+382 DRLNLIK
-389 DGKVRLN
+389 DGKVRLS
-396 LSGSLTKRDQQKF
+396 LSGTLTKRDEQKF

-428 SRIFARNLPQTQL
+428 SRIFAKNLPQTKL
-441 QDFSLPKAPNT
+441 ENFSLPKASNT
-452 PALSSDRLVQIFN
+452 PALSSDKLVQIFN
-465 EIKESSNQIDT
+465 EIKQSSNQIDT
-476 NNPNEKLVSQL
+476 KNPDEKLVSQL

-492 GKNPTKDLLEKY
+492 GKNPTKDSLEQY
-504 KNELIQITESSKSQT
+504 KKELIEISESSKSQA
-519 IQTQTFSDVDSGTN
+519 IQAQTFSDSDDQ
-533 ENKSENE
+533 KSENKPL
-540 SLTLGKSIW
+540 SLGKSIW
-549 KALNLQRNF
+549 KALNLQHNF

-594 KIQINNVLSSQESAF
+594 KIQINNVLSSQQSAF

-625 SFSKISSSE
+625 SFSQTSPTES
-634 LQKIQDL
+634 LKIQDL
-641 SDNDINFQNSNSV
+641 SDNDIHFQDSNSMQ
-654 ENKSTHNGFEIKKGF
+654 NKLTHNGFEIKKAF
-669 KFIDNSLKTENT
+669 KFMDNSPKTENT
-681 STSPQAPKT
+681 SSSTEQPKT
-690 SPAPFSR
+690 NPAPFSR

-716 KHYLLSDSNGSGLF
+716 KHYLLTDSNGSGLF
-730 IQKVARS
+730 IQKVGRS
-737 KYVEKS
+737 KYAEKS
-743 KPVKAKIENKN
+743 KPIEGKIVGKE
-754 VEILP
+754 VEF
-759 NSSIDIKQIDAKI
+759 NRSSSIDTSQIDAKI
-772 DQYVIG
+772 DEYVIG
-778 FDLKQVENFQSSNTY
+778 FDLKQVENFKSSNSY
-793 LRNNQDSLHLEI
+793 FRQDQNSLHLAI
-805 NTFLTSLKE
+805 DSFLTSLKE
-814 KQAVVLGPNSW
+814 KQAVVLGPSSW
-825 NIKNRFFSADIN
+825 NIKDRMLSADIK
-837 ENPTG
+837 ENSAG

-851 SIEIANRIDENRFFS
+851 SMEIANRVDELRFFS
-866 QELRNS
+866 QEFRNS
-872 SPLVGQKINPIID
+872 SPFVGQKINPIIE
-885 QDQDILLEIIK
+885 QDQDILLEIVK

-916 SSVSL
+916 FSVSL

-934 VWTPFP
+934 AWTPFP

-946 WAQIGPNPEKMTTN
+946 WAQIGPNPDKTTADTA
-960 SNTNGSD
+960 SNGSD
-967 STQSQNSNAS
+967 STQNQNSNGS

-988 SQLTSPL
+988 SQLTTPL

-1009 AYLR
+1009 AYLK

>member
-1 MKKFFNFKHFT
+1 MKKFFNFKHFSS
-12 KKTSNI
+12 KTSNI
-18 VIGISSLTLVSGLAI
+18 VIGISSLALASGLAI

-46 YQQLNEEIQTLSLE
+46 YQKLNEEIQTLSLD

-79 KDNFKNLTAFTAL
+79 KDDFKNLTAFTAL

-99 YNFDLLSLIDLNKLY
+99 YNFDLLSLIDLDKLY
-114 ENEFQISYDLINAQV
+114 ENEYQITYDLINAQV

-159 AEETKVADDFSKF
+159 ADENKVVDDFSKF

-206 ETESQK
+206 ATENQK

-223 KGSYNFINNL
+223 KGSYNFINSL

-251 NNLSFFSENG
+251 NNLSFFSEAG

-277 IQLEIKGIATN
+277 IQLEIKGIATD

-295 KSWLNDELVPEI
+295 KSWINDELIPEI
-307 ELKPEI
+307 KLKPRI
-313 QQNLVS
+313 QQDLVS

-327 LYSTQGDREN
+327 LYSTQDET
-337 NSLPKNFSGLFNY
+337 NSSLAKNFSELFNY

-360 KLKNYIVNIDV
+360 KLKNYLVNIDIV
-371 ILKDLSEISEQ
+371 LKDLSEISEQ
-382 DRQNLIK
+382 DRLNLIK
-389 DGKVRLN
+389 DGKVRLS
-396 LSGSLTKRDQQKF
+396 LSGTLTKRDEQKF

-428 SRIFARNLPQTQL
+428 SRIFAKNLPQTKL
-441 QDFSLPKAPNT
+441 ENFSLPKASNT
-452 PALSSDRLVQIFN
+452 PALSSDKLVQIFN
-465 EIKESSNQIDT
+465 EIKQSSNQIDT
-476 NNPNEKLVSQL
+476 KNPDEKLVSQL

-492 GKNPTKDLLEKY
+492 GKNPTKDSLEQY
-504 KNELIQITESSKSQT
+504 KKELIEISESSKSQA
-519 IQTQTFSDVDSGTN
+519 IQAQTFSDSDDQ
-533 ENKSENE
+533 KSENKPL
-540 SLTLGKSIW
+540 SLGKSIW
-549 KALNLQRNF
+549 KALNLQHNF

-594 KIQINNVLSSQESAF
+594 KIQINNVLSSQQSAF

-625 SFSKISSSE
+625 SFSQTSPTE
-634 LQKIQDL
+634 LLKIQDL
-641 SDNDINFQNSNSV
+641 SDNDIHFQDSNSI
-654 ENKSTHNGFEIKKGF
+654 ENKLTHNGFEIKKAF
-669 KFIDNSLKTENT
+669 KFMDNSPKTENT
-681 STSPQAPKT
+681 SSSTEQPKT
-690 SPAPFSR
+690 NPAPFSR

-716 KHYLLSDSNGSGLF
+716 KHYLLTDSNGSGLF
-730 IQKVARS
+730 IQKVGRS
-737 KYVEKS
+737 KYAEKS
-743 KPVKAKIENKN
+743 KPIEGKIVGKE
-754 VEILP
+754 VEF
-759 NSSIDIKQIDAKI
+759 NRSSSIDTSQIDAKI
-772 DQYVIG
+772 DEYVIG
-778 FDLKQVENFQSSNTY
+778 FDLKQVENFKSSNSY
-793 LRNNQDSLHLEI
+793 FRQDQNSLHLAI
-805 NTFLTSLKE
+805 DSFLTSLKE
-814 KQAVVLGPNSW
+814 KQAVVLGPSSW
-825 NIKNRFFSADIN
+825 NIKDRMLSADIK
-837 ENPTG
+837 ENSAG

-851 SIEIANRIDENRFFS
+851 LIEIANRVDELRFFS
-866 QELRNS
+866 QEFRNS
-872 SPLVGQKINPIID
+872 SPFVGQKINPIIE

-916 SSVSL
+916 FSVSL

-934 VWTPFP
+934 AWTPFP

-946 WAQIGPNPEKMTTN
+946 WAQIGPNPDKTTADTA
-960 SNTNGSD
+960 SNGSD
-967 STQSQNSNAS
+967 STQNQNSNGS

-988 SQLTSPL
+988 SQLTTPL

-1009 AYLR
+1009 AYLK

>member
-1 MKKFFNFKHFT
+1 MKKFFNFKNFT

-46 YQQLNEEIQTLSLE
+46 YQKLNEEIQTLSLD

-99 YNFDLLSLIDLNKLY
+99 YNFDLLSLIDLDKLY

-148 IFSKAIDIKNF
+148 IFSKAVDIKNF
-159 AEETKVADDFSKF
+159 AEENKVAADFSKF
-172 EIDEKKSSINID
+172 EIDEEKSSINID

-190 FAEFKSKI
+190 FAEFKTKI
-198 QANFSAAQ
+198 QANFSAFQ

-233 GNPSFIRN
+233 GNPSFIRS

-251 NNLSFFSENG
+251 NNLSFFSENR

-277 IQLEIKGIATN
+277 IQLEIKGIATD
-288 QEIESEI
+288 QEIEAEV
-295 KSWLNDELVPEI
+295 KSWLNDELIPEI

-327 LYSTQGDREN
+327 LYSTQDDKTN
-337 NSLPKNFSGLFNY
+337 TSLPKNFSELFNY

-382 DRQNLIK
+382 DRLNLIK

-396 LSGSLTKRDQQKF
+396 LSGTLTKRDQQKF

-428 SRIFARNLPQTQL
+428 SRIFAKNLPQTQL
-441 QDFSLPKAPNT
+441 QDFSLPKASNT

-465 EIKESSNQIDT
+465 EIKQSSNQIDT
-476 NNPNEKLVSQL
+476 KNPDAKLVSQL

-492 GKNPTKDLLEKY
+492 GKNPTKDSLEKY
-504 KNELIQITESSKSQT
+504 KNELIEISRSQA
-519 IQTQTFSDVDSGTN
+519 IQAQTFSDSGDG
-533 ENKSENE
+533 KSENE
-540 SLTLGKSIW
+540 NKNQSLTLGKSIW
-549 KALNLQRNF
+549 KALNLQHNF

-573 DNFVIEFSLIS
+573 DNFVIEFSLVS

-594 KIQINNVLSSQESAF
+594 KIQINNVLSSQQSAF

-625 SFSKISSSE
+625 SFSQTSPIE
-634 LQKIQDL
+634 TLKIQDL
-641 SDNDINFQNSNSV
+641 SDNDINFENSNSID
-654 ENKSTHNGFEIKKGF
+654 NKLTHNGFEIKKAF
-669 KFIDNSLKTENT
+669 KFIDNSPKTENT
-681 STSPQAPKT
+681 SSSSQPPKPN
-690 SPAPFSR
+690 PAPFSR
-697 VNSGVVYFAFRP
+697 VSSGVVYFAFRP

-743 KPVKAKIENKN
+743 KPLEGKIVDKK
-754 VEILP
+754 VEINP
-759 NSSIDIKQIDAKI
+759 SPSIDIKQADAKI
-772 DQYVIG
+772 DEYVIG
-778 FDLKQVENFQSSNTY
+778 FDFKQVENFKSYNSY
-793 LRNNQDSLHLEI
+793 FRQDQNSLHLGI
-805 NTFLTSLKE
+805 DSFLTSLKE

-837 ENPTG
+837 ENSTG
-842 FPPISEYRP
+842 FPPNSEYRP
-851 SIEIANRIDENRFFS
+851 SMEIANRVDEIRFFS
-866 QELRNS
+866 QEFRNS
-872 SPLVGQKINPIID
+872 SPFVGQNINPIID

-921 NAKTIYNTNHLTG
+921 NAKTIYNINHLTQE
-934 VWTPFP
+934 WTPFP

-946 WAQIGPNPEKMTTN
+946 WSQIGPNPEKMTTDN
-960 SNTNGSD
+960 SSGESA

>member
-1 MKKFFNFKHFT
+1 MKKFFNFKHFSS
-12 KKTSNI
+12 KTSNI
-18 VIGISSLTLVSGLAI
+18 VIGISSLTIVSGLAI

-46 YQQLNEEIQTLSLE
+46 YQKLNEEIQTLSLD

-79 KDNFKNLTAFTAL
+79 KDDFKNLSAFTAL

-99 YNFDLLSLIDLNKLY
+99 YNFDLLSLIDLDKLY
-114 ENEFQISYDLINAQV
+114 ENEYQITYDLVNAQV
-129 SGNSIK
+129 SGNSIR

-159 AEETKVADDFSKF
+159 ADENKVVDFSKF

-184 SKNLIS
+184 SKNLTS

-198 QANFSAAQ
+198 QASFTAFQA
-206 ETESQK
+206 TENQK

-223 KGSYNFINNL
+223 KGSYNFINSL

-241 GLTLEPTIVD
+241 GLTLEPTIID
-251 NNLSFFSENG
+251 NNLSFFSEAG

-267 DLIDGDKKTP
+267 ELIDGDKKTP
-277 IQLEIKGIATN
+277 IQLEIKGITTD

-295 KSWLNDELVPEI
+295 KSWINDELIPEI
-307 ELKPEI
+307 KLKPEI

-319 KNLSLGSY
+319 KNLSLGSH
-327 LYSTQGDREN
+327 LYSTQDETDS
-337 NSLPKNFSGLFNY
+337 SLPKKFSELFNY

-360 KLKNYIVNIDV
+360 KLKNYFVNIDIV
-371 ILKDLSEISEQ
+371 LKDLSEISEQ
-382 DRQNLIK
+382 DRLNLIK
-389 DGKVRLN
+389 DGKVRLI
-396 LSGSLTKRDQQKF
+396 LSGTLTKRYPQKF

-428 SRIFARNLPQTQL
+428 SRIFAKNLPQTKL
-441 QDFSLPKAPNT
+441 QDFSLPKASNT

-465 EIKESSNQIDT
+465 EIKESSSQIDT
-476 NNPNEKLVSQL
+476 KNPDEKLVSQL

-492 GKNPTKDLLEKY
+492 GKNPTKESLEQY
-504 KNELIQITESSKSQT
+504 KNELIEISESSKSQA
-519 IQTQTFSDVDSGTN
+519 IQAQTFSDSEDDKNKN
-533 ENKSENE
+533 ET
-540 SLTLGKSIW
+540 LTLGKSIW
-549 KALNLQRNF
+549 KALNLQHNF

-573 DNFVIEFSLIS
+573 DNFVIEFSLVS

-594 KIQINNVLSSQESAF
+594 KIQINNVLSSQQSAF

-625 SFSKISSSE
+625 SFSQTSPTQT
-634 LQKIQDL
+634 LKIQDL
-641 SDNDINFQNSNSV
+641 SDNDINFENSDSI
-654 ENKSTHNGFEIKKGF
+654 ENKLTHNGFEIKKAF
-669 KFIDNSLKTENT
+669 KFVDNLPKTENT
-681 STSPQAPKT
+681 SSSPEQPKPN
-690 SPAPFSR
+690 PAPFSR
-697 VNSGVVYFAFRP
+697 INSGVIYFAFRP

-716 KHYLLSDSNGSGLF
+716 RHYLLSDSNGSGLF

-743 KPVKAKIENKN
+743 KPIEAKIVGDK
-754 VEILP
+754 VEFNP
-759 NSSIDIKQIDAKI
+759 TPSIDTSQTDRKI
-772 DQYVIG
+772 DEYVIG
-778 FDLKQVENFQSSNTY
+778 FDLKQAENFKSSNSY
-793 LRNNQDSLHLEI
+793 FRQGENSLHLAI
-805 NTFLTSLKE
+805 DSFLPSTKE
-814 KQAVVLGPNSW
+814 KQAVVLGSSSW
-825 NIKNRFFSADIN
+825 NIKNRLFSADIK
-837 ENPTG
+837 ENSDG
-842 FPPISEYRP
+842 FPPNSEYRP
-851 SIEIANRIDENRFFS
+851 SIEIANRIDELRFFS
-866 QELRNS
+866 QEFRNS
-872 SPLVGQKINPIID
+872 SPFVGQKINPIIE

-904 AYSSSNNQLNSP
+904 AHSSSNNQLNSP
-916 SSVSL
+916 FSVSL
-921 NAKTIYNTNHLTG
+921 NARTIFNTNHLTHE
-934 VWTPFP
+934 WTPFP

-946 WAQIGPNPEKMTTN
+946 WAQIGPNPEKTTA
-960 SNTNGSD
+960 NTGSNGSD
-967 STQSQNSNAS
+967 SNQNQKSNGS

-1009 AYLR
+1009 AYLK

>member
-1 MKKFFNFKHFT
+1 MKKFFNFKHFSS
-12 KKTSNI
+12 KTSNI
-18 VIGISSLTLVSGLAI
+18 VIGISSLTIVSGLAI

-46 YQQLNEEIQTLSLE
+46 YQKLNEEIQTLSLD

-79 KDNFKNLTAFTAL
+79 KEDFKNLTAFTAL

-99 YNFDLLSLIDLNKLY
+99 YNFDLLSLIDLDKLY
-114 ENEFQISYDLINAQV
+114 ENEYQITYDLINAQV

-159 AEETKVADDFSKF
+159 ADENKVVDDFSKF
-172 EIDEKKSSINID
+172 EIDEKKSSISID

-198 QANFSAAQ
+198 QASFSAAQ
-206 ETESQK
+206 ATENQK

-223 KGSYNFINNL
+223 KGNYNFINSL

-251 NNLSFFSENG
+251 NNLSFFSEAG

-277 IQLEIKGIATN
+277 IQLEIKGIATD

-295 KSWLNDELVPEI
+295 KSWINDELIPEI
-307 ELKPEI
+307 KLKPRI
-313 QQNLVS
+313 QQDLVS

-327 LYSTQGDREN
+327 LYSTQDET
-337 NSLPKNFSGLFNY
+337 NSSLSKNFSELFNY

-360 KLKNYIVNIDV
+360 KLKNYLVNIDIV
-371 ILKDLSEISEQ
+371 LKDLSEISEQ
-382 DRQNLIK
+382 DRLNLIK
-389 DGKVRLN
+389 DGKVRLS
-396 LSGSLTKRDQQKF
+396 LSGTLTKRDEQKF

-428 SRIFARNLPQTQL
+428 SRIFAKNLPQTKL
-441 QDFSLPKAPNT
+441 ENFSLPKASNT
-452 PALSSDRLVQIFN
+452 PALSSDKLVQIFN
-465 EIKESSNQIDT
+465 EIKQSSNQIDT
-476 NNPNEKLVSQL
+476 KNPDEKLVSQL

-492 GKNPTKDLLEKY
+492 GKNPTKDSLEQY
-504 KNELIQITESSKSQT
+504 KKELIEISESSKSQA
-519 IQTQTFSDVDSGTN
+519 IQAQTFSDSDDQ
-533 ENKSENE
+533 KSENKPL
-540 SLTLGKSIW
+540 SLGKSIW
-549 KALNLQRNF
+549 KALNLQHNF

-594 KIQINNVLSSQESAF
+594 KIQINNVLSSQQSAF

-625 SFSKISSSE
+625 SFSQTSPTES
-634 LQKIQDL
+634 LKIQDL
-641 SDNDINFQNSNSV
+641 SDNDIHFQDSNSMQ
-654 ENKSTHNGFEIKKGF
+654 NKLTHNGFEIKKAF
-669 KFIDNSLKTENT
+669 KFMDNSPKTENT
-681 STSPQAPKT
+681 SSSTEQPKT
-690 SPAPFSR
+690 NPAPFSR

-716 KHYLLSDSNGSGLF
+716 KHYLLTDSNGSGLF
-730 IQKVARS
+730 IQKVGRS
-737 KYVEKS
+737 KYAEKS
-743 KPVKAKIENKN
+743 KPIEGKIVGKE
-754 VEILP
+754 VEF
-759 NSSIDIKQIDAKI
+759 NRSSSIDTSQIDAKI
-772 DQYVIG
+772 DEYVIG
-778 FDLKQVENFQSSNTY
+778 FDLKQVENFKSSNSY
-793 LRNNQDSLHLEI
+793 FRQDQNSLHLAI
-805 NTFLTSLKE
+805 DSFLTSLKE
-814 KQAVVLGPNSW
+814 KQAVVLGPSSW
-825 NIKNRFFSADIN
+825 NIKDRMLSADIK
-837 ENPTG
+837 ENSAG

-851 SIEIANRIDENRFFS
+851 SMEIANRVDELRFFS
-866 QELRNS
+866 QEFRNS
-872 SPLVGQKINPIID
+872 SPFVGQKINPIIE
-885 QDQDILLEIIK
+885 QDQDILLEIVK

-916 SSVSL
+916 FSVSL

-934 VWTPFP
+934 AWTPFP

-946 WAQIGPNPEKMTTN
+946 WAQIGPNPDKTTADTA
-960 SNTNGSD
+960 SNGSD
-967 STQSQNSNAS
+967 STQNQNSNGS

-988 SQLTSPL
+988 SQLTTPL

-1009 AYLR
+1009 AYLK

>member
-1 MKKFFNFKHFT
+1 MKKFFNFKHLSS
-12 KKTSNI
+12 KTSNI
-18 VIGISSLTLVSGLAI
+18 VIGISSLALASGLAI

-46 YQQLNEEIQTLSLE
+46 YQKLNEKIQTLSLD

-79 KDNFKNLTAFTAL
+79 KDDFKNLTAFTAL

-99 YNFDLLSLIDLNKLY
+99 YNFDLLSLIDLDKLY
-114 ENEFQISYDLINAQV
+114 ENEYQITYDLINAQV

-140 LKSKNDNQ
+140 LKQKNNNQ

-159 AEETKVADDFSKF
+159 ADENKVVDDFSKF

-198 QANFSAAQ
+198 QASFSTFQA
-206 ETESQK
+206 TENQK

-223 KGSYNFINNL
+223 KGSYNFINSL
-233 GNPSFIRN
+233 GNPSFIRK

-251 NNLSFFSENG
+251 NNLSFFSEAG

-277 IQLEIKGIATN
+277 IQLEIKGIATD

-295 KSWLNDELVPEI
+295 KSWINDELIPEI
-307 ELKPEI
+307 KLKPQI
-313 QQNLVS
+313 QQDLVS

-327 LYSTQGDREN
+327 LYSTQDETNG
-337 NSLPKNFSGLFNY
+337 SLPKNFSGLFNY
-350 TSNEFSLNTN
+350 TSNEFNLNTN
-360 KLKNYIVNIDV
+360 KLKNYIANINI

-382 DRQNLIK
+382 DRLNLIK
-389 DGKVRLN
+389 DGKVRLS
-396 LSGSLTKRDQQKF
+396 LSGTLTKRDQQKF
-409 IKVLDFKFDTDIK
+409 IKVLDFKFDSDIK

-428 SRIFARNLPQTQL
+428 SRIFAKNLPQTKL
-441 QDFSLPKAPNT
+441 QDFSLPKASNT
-452 PALSSDRLVQIFN
+452 PALSSDKLVQIFN
-465 EIKESSNQIDT
+465 EIKQSSNQIDT
-476 NNPNEKLVSQL
+476 KNPDEKLVSQL

-492 GKNPTKDLLEKY
+492 GKNPTKDSLEKY
-504 KNELIQITESSKSQT
+504 KKELIEISESSKSQA
-519 IQTQTFSDVDSGTN
+519 IQAQTFSDSDG
-533 ENKSENE
+533 ENKSENQQ
-540 SLTLGKSIW
+540 LTLGKSIW
-549 KALNLQRNF
+549 KALNLQHNF

-594 KIQINNVLSSQESAF
+594 KIQINNVLSSQQSAF

-625 SFSKISSSE
+625 SFSQTSPTE
-634 LQKIQDL
+634 TLKIQDL
-641 SDNDINFQNSNSV
+641 SDNDIHFQNSNSI
-654 ENKSTHNGFEIKKGF
+654 ENKQTHNGFEIKKAF
-669 KFIDNSLKTENT
+669 KFMDNLPKTENT
-681 STSPQAPKT
+681 SSSSESPKT
-690 SPAPFSR
+690 TSAPFSR
-697 VNSGVVYFAFRP
+697 VNSGVVYLAFRP

-716 KHYLLSDSNGSGLF
+716 RHYLLSDSNGSGLF

-743 KPVKAKIENKN
+743 KPVKAKIENKD
-754 VEILP
+754 VQIIP
-759 NSSIDIKQIDAKI
+759 NSSIDTSQTDRKI
-772 DQYVIG
+772 DEYVIG
-778 FDLKQVENFQSSNTY
+778 FDLKQAENFQSSNTY
-793 LRNNQDSLHLEI
+793 LRNGKDWLNLEI
-805 NTFLTSLKE
+805 NSFLTSAKE
-814 KQAVVLGPNSW
+814 KQAVVLGPSSW
-825 NIKNRFFSADIN
+825 NIKDRMLSADIN
-837 ENPTG
+837 ENSTG
-842 FPPISEYRP
+842 FPPNSEYRP
-851 SIEIANRIDENRFFS
+851 SIEIANRLDEIRLFS

-872 SPLVGQKINPIID
+872 SPFVGQKINPIIE

-896 TPWSFEIT
+896 TPWSFDIT

-916 SSVSL
+916 FSVSL

-934 VWTPFP
+934 VWNPLP

-946 WAQIGPNPEKMTTN
+946 WAQIGPNPEKTTAGADSSQ
-960 SNTNGSD
+960 SN
-967 STQSQNSNAS
+967 STQNQKSNAS
-977 IILKGLAVYNN
+977 IILKGLAVYNDF
-988 SQLTSPL
+988 QLTSPL

-1009 AYLR
+1009 AYLK

>member
-1 MKKFFNFKHFT
+1 MKKFFNFKNFT
-12 KKTSNI
+12 NKTSNI

-46 YQQLNEEIQTLSLE
+46 YQQLNEEIQTLSLD

-99 YNFDLLSLIDLNKLY
+99 YNFDLLSLIDLDKLY

-140 LKSKNDNQ
+140 LKSKSDNQ
-148 IFSKAIDIKNF
+148 IFSKAVDIKNF
-159 AEETKVADDFSKF
+159 AEENKVAADFSKF
-172 EIDEKKSSINID
+172 EIDEEKSSINID

-190 FAEFKSKI
+190 FAEFKTKI
-198 QANFSAAQ
+198 QANFSAFQ

-233 GNPSFIRN
+233 GNPSFIRD

-251 NNLSFFSENG
+251 NNLSFFSENR

-277 IQLEIKGIATN
+277 IQLEIKGIATD
-288 QEIESEI
+288 QEIEAEV
-295 KSWLNDELVPEI
+295 KSWLNDELIPEI

-327 LYSTQGDREN
+327 LYSTQDDKTN
-337 NSLPKNFSGLFNY
+337 TSLPKNFSKLFNY

-382 DRQNLIK
+382 DRLNLIK

-396 LSGSLTKRDQQKF
+396 LSGTLTKRDQQKF

-428 SRIFARNLPQTQL
+428 SRIFAKNLPQTQL
-441 QDFSLPKAPNT
+441 QDFSLPKASNT

-465 EIKESSNQIDT
+465 EIKQSSNQIDT
-476 NNPNEKLVSQL
+476 KNPDAKLVSQL

-492 GKNPTKDLLEKY
+492 GKNPTKDSLEKY
-504 KNELIQITESSKSQT
+504 KNELIEISKSQA
-519 IQTQTFSDVDSGTN
+519 IQAQTFSDSGDG
-533 ENKSENE
+533 KSENE
-540 SLTLGKSIW
+540 NKNQPLTLGKSIW

-573 DNFVIEFSLIS
+573 DNFVIEFSLVS

-594 KIQINNVLSSQESAF
+594 KIQINNVLSSQQSAF

-625 SFSKISSSE
+625 SFSQTSPTE
-634 LQKIQDL
+634 TLKIQDL
-641 SDNDINFQNSNSV
+641 SDNDINFENSNYI
-654 ENKSTHNGFEIKKGF
+654 ENKSTHNGFEIKKAF

-681 STSPQAPKT
+681 SSSSEAPKT
-690 SPAPFSR
+690 NPAPFSR

-743 KPVKAKIENKN
+743 KSIEGKIVGNK
-754 VEILP
+754 VEI
-759 NSSIDIKQIDAKI
+759 NSSPSIDAKQVDAKI
-772 DQYVIG
+772 DEYVIG
-778 FDLKQVENFQSSNTY
+778 FDFQQVENFKSY
-793 LRNNQDSLHLEI
+793 NNHFRQGQNSLHLGLES
-805 NTFLTSLKE
+805 FLTSLKE

-837 ENPTG
+837 ENSTG
-842 FPPISEYRP
+842 FPPNSEYRP
-851 SIEIANRIDENRFFS
+851 LMEIANRTDESRFFS
-866 QELRNS
+866 QELQNS
-872 SPLVGQKINPIID
+872 SPIVGQNIIPIIE

-921 NAKTIYNTNHLTG
+921 NAKTIYNINHLTQ

-946 WAQIGPNPEKMTTN
+946 WSQIGPNPEKMTTDN
-960 SNTNGSD
+960 SSGESV
-967 STQSQNSNAS
+967 STQSQKSNAS

>member
-12 KKTSNI
+12 SKTSNI

-46 YQQLNEEIQTLSLE
+46 YQKLNEEIQTLSLE

-99 YNFDLLSLIDLNKLY
+99 YNFDLLSLIDLDKLY
-114 ENEFQISYDLINAQV
+114 QNEFQISYDLINAQV

-148 IFSKAIDIKNF
+148 IFSKAVDIKNF
-159 AEETKVADDFSKF
+159 AEENKVADDFSKF

-190 FAEFKSKI
+190 FAEFKTKI
-198 QANFSAAQ
+198 QASFSAAQ
-206 ETESQK
+206 ATESQK
-212 FIAFEK
+212 FITFEK

-233 GNPSFIRN
+233 GNPSFIRS

-267 DLIDGDKKTP
+267 ELIDGDKKTP

-288 QEIESEI
+288 QEIETEI
-295 KSWLNDELVPEI
+295 KSWLNDELIPEI
-307 ELKPEI
+307 KLKSQV
-313 QQNLVS
+313 QQDLVS

-327 LYSTQGDREN
+327 LYSIQDDKEN
-337 NSLPKNFSGLFNY
+337 SSLPKNFSELFNY
-350 TSNEFSLNTN
+350 TSNEFNVNTN

-382 DRQNLIK
+382 DRLNLIK

-396 LSGSLTKRDQQKF
+396 LSGSLTKRDHQKF
-409 IKVLDFKFDTDIK
+409 IKVLDFKLDTDIK

-441 QDFSLPKAPNT
+441 QDFSLPKASNT

-465 EIKESSNQIDT
+465 EIKELSSKQIDT
-476 NNPNEKLVSQL
+476 KNPDEKLVSQL

-492 GKNPTKDLLEKY
+492 GKNPTKDSLEKY
-504 KNELIQITESSKSQT
+504 KNELIEIAESSKSQAV
-519 IQTQTFSDVDSGTN
+519 QVQTFSDSDAAKN
-533 ENKSENE
+533 ENE

-549 KALNLQRNF
+549 KALNLQHNF

-594 KIQINNVLSSQESAF
+594 KIQINNVLSSQQSAF

-619 FLDGKA
+619 FIDGKA
-625 SFSKISSSE
+625 SFSKTSATES
-634 LQKIQDL
+634 LKIQDL
-641 SDNDINFQNSNSV
+641 SDNDINFQNSNSI
-654 ENKSTHNGFEIKKGF
+654 ENKLTHNGFEIKKAF
-669 KFIDNSLKTENT
+669 KFIDNSPKTENT
-681 STSPQAPKT
+681 SSSTEMPKT
-690 SPAPFSR
+690 NPAPFSR

-754 VEILP
+754 VEIIP
-759 NSSIDIKQIDAKI
+759 NSSADISKIDAKI
-772 DQYVIG
+772 DEYVIG
-778 FDLKQVENFQSSNTY
+778 FDFKQVENFQSSNTY
-793 LRNNQDSLHLEI
+793 LRKDQDSLHLEI
-805 NTFLTSLKE
+805 DTFLTSLKE

-837 ENPTG
+837 ENPIG
-842 FPPISEYRP
+842 FPPNSEYRP
-851 SIEIANRIDENRFFS
+851 SIEIANRVDEIRLFL

-872 SPLVGQKINPIID
+872 SPFVGQKINPIIE

-946 WAQIGPNPEKMTTN
+946 WAQIGPNPEKMPADTS
-960 SNTNGSD
+960 SNGTV
-967 STQSQNSNAS
+967 STQNQKSNAS

>member
-1 MKKFFNFKHFT
+1 MKKFFNFKHFSS
-12 KKTSNI
+12 KTSNI
-18 VIGISSLTLVSGLAI
+18 VIGISSLTIASSLAI

-46 YQQLNEEIQTLSLE
+46 YQKLNEEIQTLSLD

-99 YNFDLLSLIDLNKLY
+99 YNFDLLSLIDLDKLY
-114 ENEFQISYDLINAQV
+114 ENEYQITYDLVNAQV

-140 LKSKNDNQ
+140 LKSENDNQ

-159 AEETKVADDFSKF
+159 ADENKVVDFSKF

-190 FAEFKSKI
+190 FAEFKTKI
-198 QANFSAAQ
+198 QASFSAAQ
-206 ETESQK
+206 ETENQK

-241 GLTLEPTIVD
+241 GLTLEPAIVD
-251 NNLSFFSENG
+251 NNLSFFSEAG

-267 DLIDGDKKTP
+267 ELIDGDKKTP
-277 IQLEIKGIATN
+277 IQLEIKGIATD

-295 KSWLNDELVPEI
+295 KSWINDELIPEI
-307 ELKPEI
+307 KLKPQI

-327 LYSTQGDREN
+327 LYSTQDETN
-337 NSLPKNFSGLFNY
+337 NSLSKNFSELFNY

-360 KLKNYIVNIDV
+360 KLKNYFVNIDIV
-371 ILKDLSEISEQ
+371 LKDLSEISEQ
-382 DRQNLIK
+382 DRLNLIK

-396 LSGSLTKRDQQKF
+396 LSGTLTKRDHQKF
-409 IKVLDFKFDTDIK
+409 IKILDFKLDTDIK

-428 SRIFARNLPQTQL
+428 SRIFARNLPQTKL
-441 QDFSLPKAPNT
+441 QDFSLPKASNT
-452 PALSSDRLVQIFN
+452 PALSSDKLVQIFN
-465 EIKESSNQIDT
+465 EIKESSSQIDT
-476 NNPNEKLVSQL
+476 KNPNEKLVSQL

-492 GKNPTKDLLEKY
+492 GKNPSKDSLEEY
-504 KNELIQITESSKSQT
+504 KKELIEISESSKSQA
-519 IQTQTFSDVDSGTN
+519 IQAQTFSDLDDQ
-533 ENKSENE
+533 KSENKP
-540 SLTLGKSIW
+540 LTLGKSIW
-549 KALNLQRNF
+549 KALNLQHNF
-558 ISLDVKPEINFEKQS
+558 ISLDVRPVINFEKQS
-573 DNFVIEFSLIS
+573 DNFVIEFSLVS

-594 KIQINNVLSSQESAF
+594 KIQINNVLSSQQSAF
-609 DVASKFYPTF
+609 DIASKFYPTF

-625 SFSKISSSE
+625 SFSQTSSTES
-634 LQKIQDL
+634 LKIQDL
-641 SDNDINFQNSNSV
+641 SDNDIHFQDSNST
-654 ENKSTHNGFEIKKGF
+654 ENKLTHNGFEIKKAF
-669 KFIDNSLKTENT
+669 KFIDSSQKTENT
-681 STSPQAPKT
+681 SSSTETPKT
-690 SPAPFSR
+690 NPAPFSR

-709 KNINDYK
+709 KNISDYK

-743 KPVKAKIENKN
+743 KPIKAKIEKNKE
-754 VEILP
+754 VQIIP
-759 NSSIDIKQIDAKI
+759 NPSIDASQIDVKI
-772 DQYVIG
+772 DEYVIG
-778 FDLKQVENFQSSNTY
+778 FDLKQAENFQSSNTY
-793 LRNNQDSLHLEI
+793 LRKDKDWLHLEI
-805 NTFLTSLKE
+805 NSFLTSAKQ
-814 KQAVVLGPNSW
+814 KQAVVLGPSSW
-825 NIKNRFFSADIN
+825 NIKNRLFSADIK
-837 ENPTG
+837 ENSDG
-842 FPPISEYRP
+842 FPPNSEYRP
-851 SIEIANRIDENRFFS
+851 IMEIANRVDEIRLFS
-866 QELRNS
+866 QEFRNS
-872 SPLVGQKINPIID
+872 SPFVGQKINPIIE

-916 SSVSL
+916 FSVSL
-921 NAKTIYNTNHLTG
+921 NAKTIFNVNHLTG
-934 VWTPFP
+934 VWNPLP

-946 WAQIGPNPEKMTTN
+946 WSQIGPNPDKTTADTA
-960 SNTNGSD
+960 SNGSD
-967 STQSQNSNAS
+967 STQSQKSNAS
-977 IILKGLAVYNN
+977 IILKGLAVYNG
-988 SQLTSPL
+988 SQLTTHL

-1009 AYLR
+1009 AYLK

>member
-12 KKTSNI
+12 NKTSNI

-46 YQQLNEEIQTLSLE
+46 YQKLNEEIQTLSLD

-159 AEETKVADDFSKF
+159 AEENKVAADFSKF
-172 EIDEKKSSINID
+172 EIDEEKSSINID

-190 FAEFKSKI
+190 FAEFKTKI
-198 QANFSAAQ
+198 QANFSAFQ

-233 GNPSFIRN
+233 GNPSFIRS

-251 NNLSFFSENG
+251 NNLSFFSENR

-277 IQLEIKGIATN
+277 IQLEIKGIATD
-288 QEIESEI
+288 QEIEAEV
-295 KSWLNDELVPEI
+295 KSWLNDELIPEI
-307 ELKPEI
+307 VLKPEI

-327 LYSTQGDREN
+327 LYSTQDDKTN
-337 NSLPKNFSGLFNY
+337 NSLPKNFSELFNY
-350 TSNEFSLNTN
+350 TSNEFSLNAN

-382 DRQNLIK
+382 DRLNLIK

-396 LSGSLTKRDQQKF
+396 LSGTLTKRDQQKF

-428 SRIFARNLPQTQL
+428 SRIFAKNLPQTQL
-441 QDFSLPKAPNT
+441 QDFSLPKASNT

-465 EIKESSNQIDT
+465 EIKQSSNQIDT
-476 NNPNEKLVSQL
+476 KNPDAKLVSQL

-492 GKNPTKDLLEKY
+492 GKNPTKDSLEKY
-504 KNELIQITESSKSQT
+504 KNELIEISKSQA
-519 IQTQTFSDVDSGTN
+519 IQAQTFSDSGDG
-533 ENKSENE
+533 KSENE
-540 SLTLGKSIW
+540 NKNQPLTLGKSIW
-549 KALNLQRNF
+549 KALNLQHNF

-573 DNFVIEFSLIS
+573 DNFVIEFSLVS

-594 KIQINNVLSSQESAF
+594 KIQINNVLSSQQSAF

-625 SFSKISSSE
+625 SFSQTSPTE
-634 LQKIQDL
+634 TLKIQDL
-641 SDNDINFQNSNSV
+641 SDNDINFENSNSI
-654 ENKSTHNGFEIKKGF
+654 ENKSTHNGFEIKKAF
-669 KFIDNSLKTENT
+669 KFVDNSLKTVNT
-681 STSPQAPKT
+681 SSSSQSPKT
-690 SPAPFSR
+690 NPAPFSR

-716 KHYLLSDSNGSGLF
+716 KHYLLSDSNGNGLF

-743 KPVKAKIENKN
+743 KPLEGKIVDKK
-754 VEILP
+754 VEINP
-759 NSSIDIKQIDAKI
+759 SPSIDIKQADAKI
-772 DQYVIG
+772 DEYVIG
-778 FDLKQVENFQSSNTY
+778 FDFKQVENFKSYNSYFRQ
-793 LRNNQDSLHLEI
+793 NQNSLHLGI
-805 NTFLTSLKE
+805 DSFLTSLKE

-837 ENPTG
+837 ENSTG
-842 FPPISEYRP
+842 FPPNSEYRP
-851 SIEIANRIDENRFFS
+851 SMEIANRVDEIRFFS
-866 QELRNS
+866 QEFRNS
-872 SPLVGQKINPIID
+872 SPFVGQNINPIID

-921 NAKTIYNTNHLTG
+921 NAKTIYNINHLTQE
-934 VWTPFP
+934 WTPFP

-946 WAQIGPNPEKMTTN
+946 WSQIGPNPVKMTTGT
-960 SNTNGSD
+960 SSNGSD
-967 STQSQNSNAS
+967 SSQSQKSNAS

>member
-1 MKKFFNFKHFT
+1 MKKSFNFKNFT
-12 KKTSNI
+12 SKTSNI

-99 YNFDLLSLIDLNKLY
+99 YNFDLLSLIDLDKLY
-114 ENEFQISYDLINAQV
+114 QNEFQITYDLINAQV

-148 IFSKAIDIKNF
+148 IFSKAVDIKNF
-159 AEETKVADDFSKF
+159 AEENKVADDFSKF

-190 FAEFKSKI
+190 FAEFKTKI
-198 QANFSAAQ
+198 QASFSAAQ
-206 ETESQK
+206 ATESQK

-218 ALLAL
+218 ALLEL

-241 GLTLEPTIVD
+241 GLALEPTIVD

-288 QEIESEI
+288 QEIETEI
-295 KSWLNDELVPEI
+295 KSWLNDELIPEI
-307 ELKPEI
+307 KLKPQV

-327 LYSTQGDREN
+327 LYSTQDNKEN
-337 NSLPKNFSGLFNY
+337 SSLPKNFSELFNY
-350 TSNEFSLNTN
+350 TSNEFSVNTN

-382 DRQNLIK
+382 DRLNLIK

-396 LSGSLTKRDQQKF
+396 LSGSLTKRDHQKF
-409 IKVLDFKFDTDIK
+409 IKVLDFKLDTDIK

-428 SRIFARNLPQTQL
+428 SRIFARNLPQTKL
-441 QDFSLPKAPNT
+441 QDFSLPKASNT

-465 EIKESSNQIDT
+465 EIKELSSKQIDT
-476 NNPNEKLVSQL
+476 RNPDEKLVSQL

-492 GKNPTKDLLEKY
+492 GKNPTKDSLEKY
-504 KNELIQITESSKSQT
+504 KNELIEIAESSKSQAV
-519 IQTQTFSDVDSGTN
+519 QVQTFSDSDAAKN
-533 ENKSENE
+533 ENE

-549 KALNLQRNF
+549 KALNLQHNF

-594 KIQINNVLSSQESAF
+594 KIQINNVLSSQQSAF

-619 FLDGKA
+619 FIDGKA
-625 SFSKISSSE
+625 SFSKTSATES
-634 LQKIQDL
+634 LKIQDL
-641 SDNDINFQNSNSV
+641 SDNDINFQNSNSI
-654 ENKSTHNGFEIKKGF
+654 ENKLTHNGFEIKKAF
-669 KFIDNSLKTENT
+669 KFIDNSPKTENT
-681 STSPQAPKT
+681 SSSTEMPKT
-690 SPAPFSR
+690 NPAPFSR

-754 VEILP
+754 VEIIP
-759 NSSIDIKQIDAKI
+759 NSSADISKIDAKI
-772 DQYVIG
+772 DEYVIG
-778 FDLKQVENFQSSNTY
+778 FDFKQVENFQSSNTY
-793 LRNNQDSLHLEI
+793 LRKDQDSLHLEI
-805 NTFLTSLKE
+805 DTFLTSLKE

-837 ENPTG
+837 ENPIG
-842 FPPISEYRP
+842 FPPNSEYRP
-851 SIEIANRIDENRFFS
+851 SIEIANRVDEIRLFL

-872 SPLVGQKINPIID
+872 SPFVGQKINPIIE

-946 WAQIGPNPEKMTTN
+946 WAQIGPNPEKMPADTS
-960 SNTNGSD
+960 SNGTV
-967 STQSQNSNAS
+967 STQNQKSNAS

>member
-1 MKKFFNFKHFT
+1 MKKFFNFKHFSS
-12 KKTSNI
+12 KTSNI
-18 VIGISSLTLVSGLAI
+18 VIGISSLTIVSGLAI

-46 YQQLNEEIQTLSLE
+46 YQKLNEEIQTLSLD

-99 YNFDLLSLIDLNKLY
+99 YNFDLLSLIDLDKLY
-114 ENEFQISYDLINAQV
+114 ENEYQITYDLINAQV

-159 AEETKVADDFSKF
+159 ADENKVVDFSKF

-190 FAEFKSKI
+190 FSEFKSKI
-198 QANFSAAQ
+198 QASFSAAQ
-206 ETESQK
+206 ATESQK

-241 GLTLEPTIVD
+241 GLTLEPVIVD
-251 NNLSFFSENG
+251 NNLSFFSEAG
-261 KNYLNF
+261 QNYLNF
-267 DLIDGDKKTP
+267 ELIDGDKKTP
-277 IQLEIKGIATN
+277 IQLEIKGIATD

-295 KSWLNDELVPEI
+295 KSWINDELIPEI
-307 ELKPEI
+307 KLKPEI

-327 LYSTQGDREN
+327 LYSTQDDKTDI
-337 NSLPKNFSGLFNY
+337 SLSKNFSELFNY
-350 TSNEFSLNTN
+350 TSNEFNLNTN

-371 ILKDLSEISEQ
+371 ILKNLSEISEQ
-382 DRQNLIK
+382 DRLNLIK
-389 DGKVRLN
+389 DGKVRLS
-396 LSGSLTKRDQQKF
+396 LSGTLTKRDQQKF

-428 SRIFARNLPQTQL
+428 SRIFARNLPQTKL
-441 QDFSLPKAPNT
+441 QDFSLPKAVNT
-452 PALSSDRLVQIFN
+452 PALSSDKLVQIFN

-476 NNPNEKLVSQL
+476 KNPNEKLVTQL

-492 GKNPTKDLLEKY
+492 GKNPTKDLLENY
-504 KNELIQITESSKSQT
+504 KKELIEISESSKSQA
-519 IQTQTFSDVDSGTN
+519 IQAQTFSDSDDQKNKN
-533 ENKSENE
+533 EQ
-540 SLTLGKSIW
+540 LTLGKSIW
-549 KALNLQRNF
+549 KALNLQHNF

-573 DNFVIEFSLIS
+573 DNFVIEFSLVS

-594 KIQINNVLSSQESAF
+594 KIQINNVLSSQQSAF

-625 SFSKISSSE
+625 SFSQTSPTE
-634 LQKIQDL
+634 TLKIQDL
-641 SDNDINFQNSNSV
+641 SDNDINFQNSNST
-654 ENKSTHNGFEIKKGF
+654 ENKLTHNGFEIKKAF
-669 KFIDNSLKTENT
+669 KFIDNSQKTENT
-681 STSPQAPKT
+681 SSSTETPRTNPV
-690 SPAPFSR
+690 PFSR

-743 KPVKAKIENKN
+743 KPIKAKIEKNKE
-754 VEILP
+754 VQIISSP
-759 NSSIDIKQIDAKI
+759 SIDTSQTDAKI
-772 DQYVIG
+772 DEYVIG
-778 FDLKQVENFQSSNTY
+778 FDLKQAENFQSSNTY
-793 LRNNQDSLHLEI
+793 LRNGKDWLHLEI
-805 NTFLTSLKE
+805 DSFLTSAKE

-825 NIKNRFFSADIN
+825 NIKDRMLSADIN
-837 ENPTG
+837 ENSSG
-842 FPPISEYRP
+842 FPPNSEYRP
-851 SIEIANRIDENRFFS
+851 IMEIANRVDEIRLFS
-866 QELRNS
+866 QEFRNS
-872 SPLVGQKINPIID
+872 SPFVGQKINPIIE

-916 SSVSL
+916 FSVSL
-921 NAKTIYNTNHLTG
+921 NAKTIFNVNHLTG
-934 VWTPFP
+934 VWNPLP

-946 WAQIGPNPEKMTTN
+946 WSQIGPNPDKTTADTA
-960 SNTNGSD
+960 SNGSD
-967 STQSQNSNAS
+967 STQSQKSNAS
-977 IILKGLAVYNN
+977 IILKGLAVYNG
-988 SQLTSPL
+988 SQLTTHL

-1009 AYLR
+1009 AYLK

>member
-1 MKKFFNFKHFT
+1 MKKFFNFKHFSS
-12 KKTSNI
+12 KTSNI
-18 VIGISSLTLVSGLAI
+18 VIGISSLTIVSGLAI

-46 YQQLNEEIQTLSLE
+46 YQKLNEEIQTLSLD

-79 KDNFKNLTAFTAL
+79 KDSFKNLTAFTAL

-99 YNFDLLSLIDLNKLY
+99 YNFDLLSLIDLDKLY
-114 ENEFQISYDLINAQV
+114 ENEYQITYDLINAQV

-159 AEETKVADDFSKF
+159 ADENKVVDFSKF

-190 FAEFKSKI
+190 FAEFKTKI
-198 QANFSAAQ
+198 QSSFTAIQA
-206 ETESQK
+206 TESQK

-223 KGSYNFINNL
+223 KGSYNFINSL

-241 GLTLEPTIVD
+241 GLTLEPTIID
-251 NNLSFFSENG
+251 NNLSFFSEAG

-267 DLIDGDKKTP
+267 ELIDGDKKTP
-277 IQLEIKGIATN
+277 IQLEIKGITTD

-295 KSWLNDELVPEI
+295 KSWINDELIPEI
-307 ELKPEI
+307 KLKPEI

-319 KNLSLGSY
+319 KNLSLGSH
-327 LYSTQGDREN
+327 LYSTQDET
-337 NSLPKNFSGLFNY
+337 NSTLSKNFSELFNY

-360 KLKNYIVNIDV
+360 KLKNYLVNINI

-389 DGKVRLN
+389 DGKVRLS
-396 LSGSLTKRDQQKF
+396 LSGTLTKRDQQKF
-409 IKVLDFKFDTDIK
+409 IKVLDFKLDTDIK

-428 SRIFARNLPQTQL
+428 SRIFAKNLPQTKL
-441 QDFSLPKAPNT
+441 ENFSLPKASNT
-452 PALSSDRLVQIFN
+452 PALSSDKLVQIFN
-465 EIKESSNQIDT
+465 EIKQLSNQIDT
-476 NNPNEKLVSQL
+476 KNPDEKLVTQL

-492 GKNPTKDLLEKY
+492 GKNPTKDSLEKY
-504 KNELIQITESSKSQT
+504 KNELIEISESSKSQA
-519 IQTQTFSDVDSGTN
+519 IQAQTFSDSGEGKSKN
-533 ENKSENE
+533 EQ
-540 SLTLGKSIW
+540 LTLGKSIW
-549 KALNLQRNF
+549 KALNLQHNF

-573 DNFVIEFSLIS
+573 DNFVIEFSLVS

-594 KIQINNVLSSQESAF
+594 KIQINNVLSSQQSAF

-625 SFSKISSSE
+625 SFSQTSPTES
-634 LQKIQDL
+634 LKIQDL
-641 SDNDINFQNSNSV
+641 SDNDIHFQDSNSI
-654 ENKSTHNGFEIKKGF
+654 ENKLTHNGFEIKKAF
-669 KFIDNSLKTENT
+669 KFMDNSPKTENISS
-681 STSPQAPKT
+681 STEQPKT
-690 SPAPFSR
+690 NPTPFSR

-716 KHYLLSDSNGSGLF
+716 KHYLLTDSNGSGLF
-730 IQKVARS
+730 IQKVGRS
-737 KYVEKS
+737 KYAEKPKPIEGKIVGKEVEFNRS
-743 KPVKAKIENKN
+743 
-754 VEILP
+754 
-759 NSSIDIKQIDAKI
+759 SSIDTSQIDAKI
-772 DQYVIG
+772 DEYVIG
-778 FDLKQVENFQSSNTY
+778 FDLKQVENFKSSNSY
-793 LRNNQDSLHLEI
+793 FRQDQNSLHLAI
-805 NTFLTSLKE
+805 DSFLTSLKE
-814 KQAVVLGPNSW
+814 KQAVVLGPSSW
-825 NIKNRFFSADIN
+825 NIKDRMLSADIK
-837 ENPTG
+837 ENSAG

-851 SIEIANRIDENRFFS
+851 SIEIANRVDELRLFS

-872 SPLVGQKINPIID
+872 SPFVGQKINPIIE

-916 SSVSL
+916 FSVSL

-934 VWTPFP
+934 GWTPFP

-946 WAQIGPNPEKMTTN
+946 WSQIGPNPEKMPANPST
-960 SNTNGSD
+960 SESD
-967 STQSQNSNAS
+967 SNQNQKSNAS

-1009 AYLR
+1009 AYLK

>member
-46 YQQLNEEIQTLSLE
+46 YQQLNEEIQTLSLD

-99 YNFDLLSLIDLNKLY
+99 YNFDLLSLIDLDKLY

-148 IFSKAIDIKNF
+148 IFSKAVDIKNF
-159 AEETKVADDFSKF
+159 AEENKVANDFSKF
-172 EIDEKKSSINID
+172 EIDEEKSSINID

-190 FAEFKSKI
+190 FAEFKTKI
-198 QANFSAAQ
+198 QANFSAFQ

-233 GNPSFIRN
+233 GNPSFIRS

-251 NNLSFFSENG
+251 NNLSFFSENR

-277 IQLEIKGIATN
+277 IQLEIKGIATD
-288 QEIESEI
+288 QEIEAEV
-295 KSWLNDELVPEI
+295 KSWLNDELIPEI
-307 ELKPEI
+307 KIKPQI

-327 LYSTQGDREN
+327 LYSTQDDKTN
-337 NSLPKNFSGLFNY
+337 NSLPKNFSELFNY

-382 DRQNLIK
+382 DRLNLIK

-396 LSGSLTKRDQQKF
+396 LSGTLTKRDQQKF

-428 SRIFARNLPQTQL
+428 SRIFAKNLPQTQL
-441 QDFSLPKAPNT
+441 QDFSLPKASNT

-465 EIKESSNQIDT
+465 EIKQSSNQIDT
-476 NNPNEKLVSQL
+476 KNPDAKLVSQL

-492 GKNPTKDLLEKY
+492 GKNPTKDSLEKY
-504 KNELIQITESSKSQT
+504 KNELIEISKSQA
-519 IQTQTFSDVDSGTN
+519 IQAQTFSDSGDG
-533 ENKSENE
+533 KSENE
-540 SLTLGKSIW
+540 NKNQPLTLGKSIW
-549 KALNLQRNF
+549 KALNLQHNF

-573 DNFVIEFSLIS
+573 DNFVIEFSLVS

-594 KIQINNVLSSQESAF
+594 KIQINNVLSSQQSAF

-625 SFSKISSSE
+625 SFSQTSPTE
-634 LQKIQDL
+634 TLKIQDL
-641 SDNDINFQNSNSV
+641 SDNDINFENSNSI
-654 ENKSTHNGFEIKKGF
+654 ENKSTHNGFEIKKAF
-669 KFIDNSLKTENT
+669 KFVDNSLKTVNT
-681 STSPQAPKT
+681 SSSSQSPKT
-690 SPAPFSR
+690 NPAPFSR

-716 KHYLLSDSNGSGLF
+716 KHYLLSDSNGNGLF

-743 KPVKAKIENKN
+743 KPLEGKIVDKK
-754 VEILP
+754 VEINP
-759 NSSIDIKQIDAKI
+759 SPSIDIKQADAKI
-772 DQYVIG
+772 DEYVIG
-778 FDLKQVENFQSSNTY
+778 FDFKQVENFKSYNSYFRQ
-793 LRNNQDSLHLEI
+793 NQNSLHLGI
-805 NTFLTSLKE
+805 DSFLTSLKE

-837 ENPTG
+837 ENSTG
-842 FPPISEYRP
+842 FPPNSEYRP
-851 SIEIANRIDENRFFS
+851 SMEIANRVDEIRFFS
-866 QELRNS
+866 QEFRNS
-872 SPLVGQKINPIID
+872 SPFVGQNINPIID

-921 NAKTIYNTNHLTG
+921 NAKTIYNINHLTQE
-934 VWTPFP
+934 WTPFP

-946 WAQIGPNPEKMTTN
+946 WSQIGPNPVKMTTGT
-960 SNTNGSD
+960 SSNGSD
-967 STQSQNSNAS
+967 SSQSQKSNAS

>member
-12 KKTSNI
+12 NKTSNI

-46 YQQLNEEIQTLSLE
+46 YQKLNEEIQTLSLD

-99 YNFDLLSLIDLNKLY
+99 YNFDLLSLIDLDKLY

-148 IFSKAIDIKNF
+148 IFSKAVDIKNF
-159 AEETKVADDFSKF
+159 AEENKVANDFSKF
-172 EIDEKKSSINID
+172 EIDEEKSSINID

-190 FAEFKSKI
+190 FAEFKTKI
-198 QANFSAAQ
+198 QANFSAFQ
-206 ETESQK
+206 EAESQK

-233 GNPSFIRN
+233 GNPSFIRS

-251 NNLSFFSENG
+251 NNLSFFSENR

-277 IQLEIKGIATN
+277 IQLEIKGIATD
-288 QEIESEI
+288 QEIEAEV
-295 KSWLNDELVPEI
+295 KSWLNDELIPEI

-327 LYSTQGDREN
+327 LYSTQDDKTN
-337 NSLPKNFSGLFNY
+337 NSLPKNFSELFNY

-382 DRQNLIK
+382 DRLNLIK

-396 LSGSLTKRDQQKF
+396 LSGTLTKRDQQKF

-428 SRIFARNLPQTQL
+428 SRIFAKNLPQTQL
-441 QDFSLPKAPNT
+441 QDFSLPKASNT
-452 PALSSDRLVQIFN
+452 PALSSDKLVQIFN
-465 EIKESSNQIDT
+465 EIKQSSNQIDT
-476 NNPNEKLVSQL
+476 KNPDAKLVSQL

-492 GKNPTKDLLEKY
+492 GKNPTKDSLEKY
-504 KNELIQITESSKSQT
+504 KNELIEISKSQA
-519 IQTQTFSDVDSGTN
+519 IQAQTFSDSGDG
-533 ENKSENE
+533 KSENE
-540 SLTLGKSIW
+540 NKNQPLTLGKSIW

-573 DNFVIEFSLIS
+573 DNFVIEFSLVS

-594 KIQINNVLSSQESAF
+594 KIQINNVLSSQQSAF

-625 SFSKISSSE
+625 SFSQTSPAE
-634 LQKIQDL
+634 TLKIQDL
-641 SDNDINFQNSNSV
+641 SDNDINFENSNSI
-654 ENKSTHNGFEIKKGF
+654 ENKSTHNGFEIKKAF
-669 KFIDNSLKTENT
+669 KFIDNSPKTENT
-681 STSPQAPKT
+681 SSSSQSPKT
-690 SPAPFSR
+690 NPAPFSR
-697 VNSGVVYFAFRP
+697 VNSGVIYFAFRP

-743 KPVKAKIENKN
+743 KSIEGKIVGNK
-754 VEILP
+754 VEI
-759 NSSIDIKQIDAKI
+759 NSSPSIDAKQVDAKI
-772 DQYVIG
+772 DEYVIG
-778 FDLKQVENFQSSNTY
+778 FDFQQVENFKSY
-793 LRNNQDSLHLEI
+793 NNHFRQGQNSLHLGLES
-805 NTFLTSLKE
+805 FLTSLKE

-837 ENPTG
+837 ENSTG
-842 FPPISEYRP
+842 FPPNSEYRP
-851 SIEIANRIDENRFFS
+851 LMEIANRTDESRFFS
-866 QELRNS
+866 QEFRNS
-872 SPLVGQKINPIID
+872 SPFVGQNINPIID

-921 NAKTIYNTNHLTG
+921 NAKTIYNINHLTQ

-946 WAQIGPNPEKMTTN
+946 WSQIGPNPEKMTTDN
-960 SNTNGSD
+960 SSGESV
-967 STQSQNSNAS
+967 STQSQKSNAS

>member
-1 MKKFFNFKHFT
+1 MKKFFNFKHFSS
-12 KKTSNI
+12 KTSNI
-18 VIGISSLTLVSGLAI
+18 VIGISSLTIVSGLAI

-46 YQQLNEEIQTLSLE
+46 YQKLNEEIQTLSLD

-79 KDNFKNLTAFTAL
+79 KEDFKNLTAFTAL

-99 YNFDLLSLIDLNKLY
+99 YNFDLLSLIDLDKLY
-114 ENEFQISYDLINAQV
+114 ENEYQITYDLINAQV

-159 AEETKVADDFSKF
+159 ADENKVVDDFSKF

-198 QANFSAAQ
+198 QASFSAAQ
-206 ETESQK
+206 ATENQK

-223 KGSYNFINNL
+223 KGNYNFINSL

-251 NNLSFFSENG
+251 NNLSFFSEAG

-277 IQLEIKGIATN
+277 IQLEIKGIATD

-295 KSWLNDELVPEI
+295 KSWINDELIPEI
-307 ELKPEI
+307 KLKPRI
-313 QQNLVS
+313 QQDLVS

-327 LYSTQGDREN
+327 LYSTQDET
-337 NSLPKNFSGLFNY
+337 NSSLSKNFSELFNY

-360 KLKNYIVNIDV
+360 KLKNYLVNIDIV
-371 ILKDLSEISEQ
+371 LKDLSEISEQ
-382 DRQNLIK
+382 DRLNLIK
-389 DGKVRLN
+389 DGKVRLS
-396 LSGSLTKRDQQKF
+396 LSGTLTKRDEQKF

-428 SRIFARNLPQTQL
+428 SRIFAKNLPQTKL
-441 QDFSLPKAPNT
+441 ENFSLPKASNT
-452 PALSSDRLVQIFN
+452 PALSSDKLVQIFN
-465 EIKESSNQIDT
+465 EIKQSSNQIDT
-476 NNPNEKLVSQL
+476 KNPDEKLVSQL

-492 GKNPTKDLLEKY
+492 GKNPTKDSLEQY
-504 KNELIQITESSKSQT
+504 KKELIEISESSKSQA
-519 IQTQTFSDVDSGTN
+519 IQAQTFSDSDDQ
-533 ENKSENE
+533 KSENKPL
-540 SLTLGKSIW
+540 SLGKSIW
-549 KALNLQRNF
+549 KALNLQHNF

-594 KIQINNVLSSQESAF
+594 KIQINNVLSSQQSAF

-625 SFSKISSSE
+625 SFSQTSPTES
-634 LQKIQDL
+634 LKIQDL
-641 SDNDINFQNSNSV
+641 SDNDIHFQDSNSMQ
-654 ENKSTHNGFEIKKGF
+654 NKLTHNGFEIKKAF
-669 KFIDNSLKTENT
+669 KFMDNSPKTENT
-681 STSPQAPKT
+681 SSSTEQPKT
-690 SPAPFSR
+690 NPAPFSR

-716 KHYLLSDSNGSGLF
+716 KHYLLTDSNGSGLF
-730 IQKVARS
+730 IQKVGRS
-737 KYVEKS
+737 KYAEKS
-743 KPVKAKIENKN
+743 KPIEGKIVGKE
-754 VEILP
+754 VEF
-759 NSSIDIKQIDAKI
+759 NRSSSIDTSQIDAKI
-772 DQYVIG
+772 DEYVIG
-778 FDLKQVENFQSSNTY
+778 FDLKQVENFKSSNSY
-793 LRNNQDSLHLEI
+793 FRQDQNSLHLAI
-805 NTFLTSLKE
+805 DSFLTSLKE
-814 KQAVVLGPNSW
+814 KQAVVLGPSSW
-825 NIKNRFFSADIN
+825 NIKDRMLSADIK
-837 ENPTG
+837 ENSAG

-851 SIEIANRIDENRFFS
+851 SMEIANRVDELRFFS
-866 QELRNS
+866 QEFRNS
-872 SPLVGQKINPIID
+872 SPFVGQKINPIIE
-885 QDQDILLEIIK
+885 QDQDILLEIVK

-916 SSVSL
+916 FSVSL

-934 VWTPFP
+934 AWTPFP

-946 WAQIGPNPEKMTTN
+946 WAQIGPNPDKTTADTA
-960 SNTNGSD
+960 SNGSD
-967 STQSQNSNAS
+967 STQNQNSNGS

-988 SQLTSPL
+988 SQLTTPL

-1003 KRSFIN
+1003 KQSFIN
-1009 AYLR
+1009 AYLK

>member
-12 KKTSNI
+12 SKTSNI

-46 YQQLNEEIQTLSLE
+46 YQKLNEEIQTLSLE

-99 YNFDLLSLIDLNKLY
+99 YNFDLLSLIDLDKLY
-114 ENEFQISYDLINAQV
+114 QNEFQISYDLINAQV

-148 IFSKAIDIKNF
+148 IFSKAVDIKNF
-159 AEETKVADDFSKF
+159 AEENKVADDFSKF

-190 FAEFKSKI
+190 FAEFKTKI
-198 QANFSAAQ
+198 QASFSAAQ
-206 ETESQK
+206 ATESQK

-218 ALLAL
+218 ALLEL

-241 GLTLEPTIVD
+241 GLALEPTIVD

-288 QEIESEI
+288 QEIETEI
-295 KSWLNDELVPEI
+295 KSWLNDELIPEI
-307 ELKPEI
+307 KLKPQV

-327 LYSTQGDREN
+327 LYSTQDNKEN
-337 NSLPKNFSGLFNY
+337 SSLPKNFSELFNY
-350 TSNEFSLNTN
+350 TSNEFSVNTN

-382 DRQNLIK
+382 DRLNLIK

-396 LSGSLTKRDQQKF
+396 LSGSLTKRDHQKF
-409 IKVLDFKFDTDIK
+409 IKVLDFKLDTDIK

-428 SRIFARNLPQTQL
+428 SRIFARNLPQTKL
-441 QDFSLPKAPNT
+441 QDFSLPKASNT

-465 EIKESSNQIDT
+465 EIKELSSKQIDT
-476 NNPNEKLVSQL
+476 RNPDEKLVSQL

-492 GKNPTKDLLEKY
+492 GKNPTKDSLEKY
-504 KNELIQITESSKSQT
+504 KKELIEIAESSKSQA
-519 IQTQTFSDVDSGTN
+519 IQVQTFSDSEEQKSG
-533 ENKSENE
+533 NE

-549 KALNLQRNF
+549 KALNLQHNF

-584 TKNNEKLASS
+584 TKNNQKLASS
-594 KIQINNVLSSQESAF
+594 KIQINNVLSSQQSAF

-625 SFSKISSSE
+625 SFSQTSAKE
-634 LQKIQDL
+634 LKKIQDL
-641 SDNDINFQNSNSV
+641 SDNDINFQNSNSI
-654 ENKSTHNGFEIKKGF
+654 ENKLTHNGFEIKKAF
-669 KFIDNSLKTENT
+669 KFIDNSPKTENT
-681 STSPQAPKT
+681 SSSTETPKT
-690 SPAPFSR
+690 NRAPFSR

-743 KPVKAKIENKN
+743 KPVKAKIENKE
-754 VEILP
+754 VQIIP
-759 NSSIDIKQIDAKI
+759 NSSIDIKQVDAKI
-772 DQYVIG
+772 DEYVIG
-778 FDLKQVENFQSSNTY
+778 FDFKQVENFQSSNTY
-793 LRNNQDSLHLEI
+793 LRKNQDSLHLEI
-805 NTFLTSLKE
+805 DTFLTSLKE

-837 ENPTG
+837 ENPIG
-842 FPPISEYRP
+842 FPPNSEYRP
-851 SIEIANRIDENRFFS
+851 SIEIANRVDEIRLFL

-872 SPLVGQKINPIID
+872 SPFVGQKINPIIE

-946 WAQIGPNPEKMTTN
+946 WAQIGPNPEKMPADTS
-960 SNTNGSD
+960 SNGTV
-967 STQSQNSNAS
+967 STQNQKSNAS

>member
-1 MKKFFNFKHFT
+1 MKKFFNFKHFSS
-12 KKTSNI
+12 KTSNI
-18 VIGISSLTLVSGLAI
+18 VIGISSLTIVSGLAI

-46 YQQLNEEIQTLSLE
+46 YQKLNEEIQTLSLD

-99 YNFDLLSLIDLNKLY
+99 YNFDLLSLIDLDKLY
-114 ENEFQISYDLINAQV
+114 ENEYQITYDLINAQV

-159 AEETKVADDFSKF
+159 ADENKVVDFSKF

-190 FAEFKSKI
+190 FSEFKSKI
-198 QANFSAAQ
+198 QASFSAAQ
-206 ETESQK
+206 ATEIQK

-241 GLTLEPTIVD
+241 GLTLEPVIVD
-251 NNLSFFSENG
+251 NNLSFFSEADQ
-261 KNYLNF
+261 NYLNF
-267 DLIDGDKKTP
+267 ELIDGDKKTP
-277 IQLEIKGIATN
+277 IQLEIKGIATD

-295 KSWLNDELVPEI
+295 KSWINDELIPEI
-307 ELKPEI
+307 KLKPQI

-327 LYSTQGDREN
+327 LYSTQDETN
-337 NSLPKNFSGLFNY
+337 NSLSKNFSELFNY

-360 KLKNYIVNIDV
+360 KLKNYFVNIDIV
-371 ILKDLSEISEQ
+371 LKDLSEISEQ
-382 DRQNLIK
+382 DRLNLIK

-396 LSGSLTKRDQQKF
+396 LSGTLTKRDHQKF
-409 IKVLDFKFDTDIK
+409 IKILDFKLDTDIK

-428 SRIFARNLPQTQL
+428 SRIFARNLPQTKL
-441 QDFSLPKAPNT
+441 QDFSLPKASNM
-452 PALSSDRLVQIFN
+452 PALSSDKLVQIFN
-465 EIKESSNQIDT
+465 EIKESSSQIDT
-476 NNPNEKLVSQL
+476 KNPNEKLVSQL

-492 GKNPTKDLLEKY
+492 GKNPSKDSLEEY
-504 KNELIQITESSKSQT
+504 KKELIEISESSKSQA
-519 IQTQTFSDVDSGTN
+519 IQAQTFSDLDDQ
-533 ENKSENE
+533 KSENKP
-540 SLTLGKSIW
+540 LTLGKSIW
-549 KALNLQRNF
+549 KALNLQHNF
-558 ISLDVKPEINFEKQS
+558 ISLDVRPVINFEKQS
-573 DNFVIEFSLIS
+573 DNFVIEFSLVS

-594 KIQINNVLSSQESAF
+594 KIQINNVLSSQQSAF
-609 DVASKFYPTF
+609 DIASKFYPTF

-625 SFSKISSSE
+625 SFSQTSSTES
-634 LQKIQDL
+634 LKIQDL
-641 SDNDINFQNSNSV
+641 SDNDIHFQDSNST
-654 ENKSTHNGFEIKKGF
+654 ENKLTHNGFEIKKAF
-669 KFIDNSLKTENT
+669 KFIDSSQKTENT
-681 STSPQAPKT
+681 SSSTETPKT
-690 SPAPFSR
+690 NPAPFSR

-709 KNINDYK
+709 KNISDYK

-743 KPVKAKIENKN
+743 KPIKAKIEKNKE
-754 VEILP
+754 VQIIP
-759 NSSIDIKQIDAKI
+759 NPSIDASQIDVKI
-772 DQYVIG
+772 DEYVIG
-778 FDLKQVENFQSSNTY
+778 FDLKQAENFQSSNTY
-793 LRNNQDSLHLEI
+793 LRKDKDWLHLEI
-805 NTFLTSLKE
+805 NSFLTSAKQ
-814 KQAVVLGPNSW
+814 KQAVVLGPSSW
-825 NIKNRFFSADIN
+825 NIKNRLFSADIK
-837 ENPTG
+837 ENSDG
-842 FPPISEYRP
+842 FPPNSEYRP
-851 SIEIANRIDENRFFS
+851 IMEIANRVDEIRLFS
-866 QELRNS
+866 QEFRNS
-872 SPLVGQKINPIID
+872 SPFVGQKINPIIE

-916 SSVSL
+916 FSVSL
-921 NAKTIYNTNHLTG
+921 NAKTIFNVNHLTG
-934 VWTPFP
+934 VWNPLP

-946 WAQIGPNPEKMTTN
+946 WSQIGPNPDKTTADTA
-960 SNTNGSD
+960 SNGSD
-967 STQSQNSNAS
+967 STQSQKSNAS
-977 IILKGLAVYNN
+977 IILKGLAVYNG
-988 SQLTSPL
+988 SQLTTHL

-1009 AYLR
+1009 AYLK

>member
-12 KKTSNI
+12 SKTSNI

-46 YQQLNEEIQTLSLE
+46 YQKLNEEIQTLSLE

-99 YNFDLLSLIDLNKLY
+99 YNFDLLSLIDLDKLY
-114 ENEFQISYDLINAQV
+114 QNEFQISYDLINAQV

-148 IFSKAIDIKNF
+148 IFSKAVDIKNF
-159 AEETKVADDFSKF
+159 AEENKVADDFSKF

-190 FAEFKSKI
+190 FAEFKTKI
-198 QANFSAAQ
+198 QASFSAAQ
-206 ETESQK
+206 ATESQK
-212 FIAFEK
+212 FITFEK

-233 GNPSFIRN
+233 GNPSFIRS

-267 DLIDGDKKTP
+267 ELIDGDKKTP

-288 QEIESEI
+288 QEIETEI
-295 KSWLNDELVPEI
+295 KSWLNDELIPEI
-307 ELKPEI
+307 KLKSQV
-313 QQNLVS
+313 QQDLVS

-327 LYSTQGDREN
+327 LYSIQDDKEN
-337 NSLPKNFSGLFNY
+337 SSLPKNFSELFNY
-350 TSNEFSLNTN
+350 TSNEFNVNTN

-382 DRQNLIK
+382 DRLNLIK

-396 LSGSLTKRDQQKF
+396 LSGSLTKRDHQKF
-409 IKVLDFKFDTDIK
+409 IKVLDFKLDTDIK

-441 QDFSLPKAPNT
+441 QDFSLPKASNT

-465 EIKESSNQIDT
+465 EIKELSSKQIDT
-476 NNPNEKLVSQL
+476 KNPDEKLVSQL

-492 GKNPTKDLLEKY
+492 GKNPTKDSLEKY
-504 KNELIQITESSKSQT
+504 KNELIEIAESSKSQAV
-519 IQTQTFSDVDSGTN
+519 QVQTFSDSDAAKN
-533 ENKSENE
+533 ENE

-549 KALNLQRNF
+549 KALNLQHNF

-594 KIQINNVLSSQESAF
+594 KIQINNVLSSQQSAF

-619 FLDGKA
+619 FIDGKA
-625 SFSKISSSE
+625 SFSKTSATES
-634 LQKIQDL
+634 LKIQDL
-641 SDNDINFQNSNSV
+641 SDNDINFQNSNSI
-654 ENKSTHNGFEIKKGF
+654 ENKLTHNGFEIKKAF
-669 KFIDNSLKTENT
+669 KFIDNSPKTENT
-681 STSPQAPKT
+681 SSSTEMPKT
-690 SPAPFSR
+690 NPAPFSR

-754 VEILP
+754 VEIIP
-759 NSSIDIKQIDAKI
+759 NSSADISKIDAKI
-772 DQYVIG
+772 DEYVIG
-778 FDLKQVENFQSSNTY
+778 FDFKQVENFQSSNTY
-793 LRNNQDSLHLEI
+793 LRKDQDSLHLEI
-805 NTFLTSLKE
+805 DTFLTSLKE

-842 FPPISEYRP
+842 FPPNSEYRP
-851 SIEIANRIDENRFFS
+851 SIEIANRIDESRFFS

-872 SPLVGQKINPIID
+872 SPFIGQKINPIIE

-946 WAQIGPNPEKMTTN
+946 WAQIGPNPEKMPTDTN
-960 SNTNGSD
+960 SNGSA
-967 STQSQNSNAS
+967 STQSEKSNAF